1 MSSTSGDLEAIR
13 DNAATDA
20 KTVVPVSSQSSR
32 HGRYRMALL
41 ACSALIAPLA
51 LGPAIQAAAAD
62 TIGNDG
68 GNGGNGSGT
77 RAGSFGMPAVNAA
90 GGNGGGGGQSGNGQ
104 PSGGNGGNGGADGG
118 FGGGGGGVSDN
129 GGGGGRGYN
138 GAGGGGGG
146 GGGGAGLVV
155 NSGIVN
161 VNQNSYG
168 GKGGKG
174 GYAGV
179 QIGGTSIGGGGG
191 GGGGG
196 SGILVGGTSGSTTVT
211 VGAGVFVRGG
221 FGGDGT
227 EGHTNGGPGG
237 ALRASDMGA
246 GGNGG
251 HGISVTD
258 PNGATII
265 VNGDVSGLDG
275 GAGGGWA
282 GARAPSGAAGVGIRG
297 QNLNITIGTAGAI
310 RRSQNGQDAIYITGG
325 TNRVTSLG
333 TAPNQGTVQGAI
345 HLGAG
350 VTTIAGNYSGG
361 VRPTWILVDGGAEMK
376 VEGSTAANDAK
387 AIHDLQN
394 YGLVTLGASRWL
406 SLGAGTNYATIN
418 IGSAAKLET
427 TYAEFNNRG
436 TINVADQGIIDAGTA
451 FLNYAGA
458 VLNLNGTATVKAT
471 YGAVTNLGQFNVK
484 NGDVVSAGAFYN
496 DGGTLSLSGGSL
508 SGIDQLFNRT
518 GATVDIAAG
527 RKLSVATFAGTGGST
542 TGAGT
547 IEASTAFNL
556 EAGSYATKLTGT
568 AGLNKIGPGTVT
580 LTGTNTYTGGTDISG
595 GTLSVASDAS
605 LGNGVLSFNGGTLNA
620 TASFATGRDATLGA
634 SGGGLSADAGMTLT
648 YNGLLSGTGAL
659 SKSGA
664 GTVVLG
670 ATNTYAG
677 GTAVNAGTLRLG
689 AGGSL
694 LFGKDLSVAGG
705 ATFDLNGK
713 AQTIGRLTG
722 AGAVAL
728 GAGALTVGHGDVSST
743 FAGATSG
750 TGSLTK
756 VGSGML
762 TLTGANTHI
771 GGTTVSGGQLQIG
784 DGGTSGSLA
793 GNVALASGTALTFN
807 RSNTLTFADVIS
819 GGGRVTILGGGT
831 TILSGNNS
839 HSNGTEI
846 YSGTLQ
852 LGNGGTSGSVLG
864 AIDNYNGTVA
874 VNRSNTY
881 TLANSINGNGGFS
894 QRGTGKTILTG
905 ANTFSGGIAV
915 NAGTLSVRN
924 AGALGNGSSAIDVA
938 ANATLEIDGDTSIDT
953 RALRL
958 KGTGAN
964 GKGALHTVSGESS
977 AMAQATLSGTALV
990 LTEAGT
996 GFEFLGGVDG
1006 DGHRLTIDG
1015 SGRTGITGLSGA
1027 GSELVKAGSGKL
1039 LLRGPSTYTGGTYIG
1054 GGTVEVDGSGG
1065 LGTGTVAFGGA
1076 ATLRGTNGW
1085 LDNAFD
1091 LDAAATLDTDT
1102 SIVLNGAI
1110 SGAGSLVKTGSGD
1123 LVLNGVNSY
1132 SGGTTISA
1140 GRLTLGNG
1148 DPATLGSGAVVNN
1161 AMLVLNRDGDY
1172 TLANSFSGTGT
1183 MEKQGYGTLTLSGAN
1198 TMSGDTSLVGGTLQI
1213 GDGTSGGGI
1222 GSSSVVALNNSTL
1235 AFNRSSLVTFG
1246 GILSGTGGL
1255 TQKGSG
1261 TTVLSGE
1268 NIYAGTTKITAG
1280 TLQVGDG
1287 ATSGKLG
1294 SGSVENAGTL
1304 AFNRSDIVTVANA
1317 ISGAG
1322 TFDQAGTGTTILTG
1336 TSSYTGATRV
1346 SAGKLVVNGSIA
1358 SSSSVTVDAG
1368 ATIGGS
1374 GTIATTIVNGT
1385 LSAGNS
1391 PGTLTVDGD
1400 LTLNSGSTS
1409 IFELGTSGVVGGP
1422 TNDLVIVNGDL
1433 TLGGTL
1439 ETPNAVTGYYRLFN
1453 VSGSVTGSFHTLPT
1467 DAIISTAVANQ
1478 VNLMIRNNDQL
1489 LQFWDGTDL
1498 AGNGTVDGGSG
1509 TWSAGNGN
1517 WTGAPGEATIN
1528 DGWRGEVGVFAGTA
1542 GTVTV
1547 TGSLAFQGLQFSTD
1561 GYELTGGILA
1571 LSGNPHGNEKAS
1583 FINTDNGVTATIGS
1597 MIADGDMTELDKLG
1611 LGTLIL
1617 TGDNTYTGKTTI
1629 SAGTLQLGNGG
1640 TSGSVA
1646 GDIVNNSVLAF
1657 NRSDDALVIS
1667 GYIGGTGRVEQN
1679 GTGTTT
1685 LTSANY
1691 YTGGTTISA
1700 GTLQIGNGGSIKGD
1714 VLNNSRLVFNNTEAN
1729 GEFAG
1734 DITGTGAMTL
1744 TGNSTVLMSGDISHS
1759 GGTTIDSG
1767 SVLQIGKSETSGTLS
1782 GKVSNSGTLAF
1793 DRSDDSSF
1801 DGDMSGSGDFK
1812 KYGAGK
1818 LTLSGDSSGFDGII
1832 YSLAGT
1838 LRLENSLAAGTGYI
1852 MMFGG
1857 GLDYGAG
1864 VDLANIMTLQQENTV
1879 LSVASGTAT
1888 HSGYILS
1895 GGGEPRA
1902 VEKTGAGALVVNA
1915 MQHGGPTTVSGGT
1928 LKAGNAD
1935 AFDMTG
1941 AMTVK
1946 ADATLDLDGY
1956 DQRIGSLAGAGSVT
1970 LGVARPL
1977 WGSPQEVTLTTGGN
1991 DASTTFSGSISGA
2004 GNLSKIGTG
2013 VFTLSGSNSY
2023 TGKTWLDGGTLKAG
2037 AANSFSSASA
2047 VEVAS
2052 GTELDLDGFDQ
2063 VIGSLAGAGTVS
2075 LGAGTLTAGGNN
2087 GSTEFS
2093 GIITGTGSLTKKGTG
2108 SFTLSGANTYTGA
2121 TKIDAGTLTA
2131 GAANTL
2137 ASSSAVSVGSGA
2149 TFDLDGHNQTI
2160 ASLAGAGNVKLG
2172 AGTLTS
2178 GNGDDTEFS
2187 GVMSGGGFTKQGSG
2201 KQTMSGESTYTG
2213 ATAVKAGELQ
2223 VNGKLGNTAVSV
2235 DSGATLSGSGTVSG
2249 SVTVSDGGHIA
2260 PGAGKGT
2267 LTVGSLNLSNG
2278 ANLDFELGAQ
2288 SDRIDVKGDLVLD
2301 GKLNVSGGN
2310 DFGAGVYRLIDYGG
2324 TLTDNGLV
2332 IGTVPGAFQ
2341 ASDLSIQTQVA
2352 KQINLINTGGTALAF
2367 WDGGASGNLN
2377 NGSVDGGDG
2386 TWSAQGGNWTRQDGA
2401 FNAPMAPQPGYAIF
2415 QGTAGTVTVDSSQ
2428 GRMSVTGMQFATS
2441 GYVLKGDAIG
2451 LHDTATTI
2459 RVGDGTVSSAGT
2471 VASIESELT
2480 GAGGLVKD
2488 DYGTLV
2494 LSGANSY
2501 TGGTTIKGGTLS
2513 ISSDGNL
2520 GGTSGGLTFIG
2531 GILTNTAAMTTE
2543 RDIELRLAGGTF
2555 DTQADLTAS
2564 GTISGQGKLTKTGS
2578 GTLTLT
2584 GTNTYAG
2591 GTKIGSGTLQIG
2603 NGATSGSITGDVA
2616 NSGTLAFN
2624 RSALLTF
2631 AGAISGSGAIKQIG
2645 SGKTVLTGTNGYTGG
2660 TTIAAGTL
2668 SGSATSFGS
2677 GAILNDAAFIID
2689 QSTDASFANAIN
2701 GTGSFTKS
2709 GNGALTLTG
2718 TSLLSGDTT
2727 VSTGKLSVN
2736 GSLAK
2741 SAVTVASGATLG
2753 GTGIIGKLTAQ
2764 SGSIVNTGSSIGT
2777 LSVTGDAS
2785 FAAGSTFQVDVD
2797 TTKSDRLSVAG
2808 KATLSG
2814 GTVQVLAGSGNYAPS
2829 TQYTILTAATG
2840 VLGQFASVT
2849 SNLAFLTPTLTYTS
2863 NAVGLSLDRNDIK
2876 FTDIAATR
2884 NQFAAGGAADKLGNK
2899 HAIYKAIVNL
2909 DKDAARKA
2917 FDALSGEVHASVGG
2931 MLVDDS
2937 RFLASA
2943 ANDRIRAAFGDIG
2956 TQAPPVM
2963 AYGLDGPEI
2972 AEATTERMAFW
2983 GQAYG
2988 SWGKTGSDGNAAAF
3002 GRSTGGFIGGLDAG
3016 IGDNLRIGA
3025 FAGYSNGSFDA
3036 DDRASSG
3043 DSSAYHAGVF
3053 AGGRWQAFGL
3063 RAGAAYSW
3071 TDIETSR
3078 TVAFANF
3085 KDRLTASYDAGIAQ
3099 VFGEASY
3106 RLQTGDAI
3114 VEPFAALAYINVRTD
3129 SFTEKG
3135 GQAALTANASTA
3147 ETTFT
3152 TLGVRASTDIAI
3164 RGMDATLRGMAGW
3177 RHAFGDVTPL
3187 SSVAFSG
3194 GSAFQIAGAP
3204 VAKDVAI
3211 VEAGLD
3217 LALSPDAK
3225 LGIAYTG
3232 QFGSGVVDQSFRA
3245 SLGVNF

>member
-1 MSSTSGDLEAIR
+1 M
-13 DNAATDA
+13 
-20 KTVVPVSSQSSR
+20 PSR
-32 HGRYRMALL
+32 HSIYRAALL
-41 ACSALIAPLA
+41 TCTALVAPLV
-51 LGPAIQAAAAD
+51 LVPATPASAQ
-62 TIGNDG
+62 TFGVDG
-68 GNGGNGSGT
+68 SNGGNGSAYIPGPPSQMERGGT
-77 RAGSFGMPAVNAA
+77 
-90 GGNGGGGGQSGNGQ
+90 GGGGGLSGNGQ
-104 PSGGNGGNGGADGG
+104 PSGGNGEDGRTSGRGGGAGG
-118 FGGGGGGVSDN
+118 AADSGGGGAGSVFI
-129 GGGGGRGYN
+129 

-146 GGGGAGLVV
+146 GGGGAGLKT
-155 NSGIVN
+155 SG
-161 VNQNSYG
+161 G
-168 GKGGKG
+168 GPITLTQDTRGSRGGD
-174 GYAGV
+174 
-179 QIGGTSIGGGGG
+179 GGGGRVFSGNTSLAG
-191 GGGGG
+191 GGGAGGGG
-196 SGILVGGTSGSTTVT
+196 SGVIIGGNSGTTTLT
-211 VGAGVFVRGG
+211 VGAGVFVYGG
-221 FGGDGT
+221 LGG
-227 EGHTNGGPGG
+227 NGGEARANG
-237 ALRASDMGA
+237 ATLQASDMGA
-246 GGNGG
+246 GGQGG

-265 VNGDVSGLDG
+265 VNGDVGGVNG
-275 GAGGGWA
+275 GAGA
-282 GARAPSGAAGVGIRG
+282 GSGATKAADGASGVGIRG

-310 RRSQNGQDAIYITGG
+310 RRTLSGQDAIYITGG
-325 TNRVTSLG
+325 TNSINSLG
-333 TAPNQGTVQGAI
+333 SAPNQGTVQGAI

-350 VTTIAGNYSGG
+350 VTTISGTYSYGT
-361 VRPTWILVDGGAEMK
+361 RPTWVLIDGGAEMK
-376 VEGSTAANDAK
+376 VQGASSANNARS
-387 AIHDLQN
+387 IYDLKN
-394 YGLVTLGASRWL
+394 YGLVTVDTGRSL
-406 SLGAGTNYATIN
+406 SLDMGTNFATMN
-418 IGSAAKLET
+418 VASGATLET
-427 TYAEFNNRG
+427 TNGGFVNNGTVNVADTGTVSAAGGWTNETGSTLNFNGRGTLSGGWGQVVNRG
-436 TINVADQGIIDAGTA
+436 TVN
-451 FLNYAGA
+451 
-458 VLNLNGTATVKAT
+458 VKA
-471 YGAVTNLGQFNVK
+471 
-484 NGDVVSAGAFYN
+484 GDVSASNVTFSNSGKLSLTGGNLTGIGALTNGSGGTIDISAGR
-496 DGGTLSLSGGSL
+496 TLSL
-508 SGIDQLFNRT
+508 
-518 GATVDIAAG
+518 AT
-527 RKLSVATFAGTGGST
+527 LTSTGGDA
-542 TGAGT
+542 TGAGI

-556 EAGSYATKLTGT
+556 EAGSYATNLTGT
-568 AGLNKIGPGTVT
+568 AALNKTGPGTVT
-580 LTGTNTYTGGTDISG
+580 LTGTNAYTGGTNISG

-605 LGNGVLSFNGGTLNA
+605 LGNGTLSFSGGTLNA
-620 TASFATGRDATLGA
+620 TASFTTGRDATLGA

-648 YNGLLSGTGAL
+648 YNGLLSGAGAL

-670 ATNTYAG
+670 AANTYAG

-689 AGGSL
+689 TGGGL

-722 AGAVAL
+722 GGAVTL
-728 GAGALTVGHGDVSST
+728 GEGSLTVGQGDVSST
-743 FAGATSG
+743 FAGATAG

-762 TLTGANTHI
+762 TLTGANTHS
-771 GGTTVSGGQLQIG
+771 GGTTVSGGQVQIG
-784 DGGTSGSLA
+784 DGGTSGSLD
-793 GNVALASGTALTFN
+793 GNVALASGTTLSFN
-807 RSNTLTFADVIS
+807 RTGTLTFGGVIS
-819 GGGRVTILGGGT
+819 GGGTVTMLGGGT
-831 TILSGNNS
+831 TSLTADNTYA
-839 HSNGTEI
+839 NGTEI
-846 YSGTLQ
+846 YAGTLQ

-864 AIDNYNGTVA
+864 TINNYNGTLA
-874 VNRSNTY
+874 VNRSDTY
-881 TLANSINGNGGFS
+881 TLANNINGNGGFS
-894 QRGTGKTILTG
+894 QNGAGKTILTG

-924 AGALGNGSSAIDVA
+924 PGSLGSGSSAIDVA
-938 ANATLEIDGDTSIDT
+938 ANATLEIDGDMSIDT

-958 KGTGAN
+958 KGSGAN

-977 AMAQATLSGTALV
+977 AMAQASLSGSALV
-990 LTEAGT
+990 LTEADT

-1006 DGHRLTIDG
+1006 DGHRLTID
-1015 SGRTGITGLSGA
+1015 SRGRTGITGLSGA
-1027 GSELVKAGSGKL
+1027 GTELVKTGSGRL
-1039 LLRGPSTYTGGTYIG
+1039 VLSGPSTYTGGTYIG
-1054 GGTVEVDGSGG
+1054 GGTVEVDGAGG
-1065 LGTGTVAFGGA
+1065 LGTGTVTFGGA

-1085 LDNAFD
+1085 LNNAFD

-1102 SIVLNGAI
+1102 SMVLNGAI
-1110 SGAGSLVKTGSGD
+1110 SGSGSLVKTGSGD

-1148 DPATLGSGAVVNN
+1148 APATLGSGAVVNN

-1172 TLANSFSGTGT
+1172 TLGNSFSGTGT

-1198 TMSGDTSLVGGTLQI
+1198 TMSGDISLVGGTLQI

-1222 GSSSVVALNNSTL
+1222 GSSSVEALNDSAL
-1235 AFNRSSLVTFG
+1235 AFNRSNQVTFG

-1255 TQKGSG
+1255 AQKGSG

-1268 NIYAGTTKITAG
+1268 NSYAGTTKITAG

-1304 AFNRSDIVTVANA
+1304 SFNRSDIVTIANG

-1322 TFDQAGTGTTILTG
+1322 TFEQAGTGTTILTG
-1336 TSSYTGATRV
+1336 TSSYTGATKV

-1374 GTIATTIVNGT
+1374 GTIATTVVNGT
-1385 LSAGNS
+1385 LTAGNS
-1391 PGTLTVDGD
+1391 PGTLTVDGN

-1467 DAIISTAVANQ
+1467 DAVISTAVANQ

-1489 LQFWDGTDL
+1489 LQFWDGSDL

-1517 WTGAPGEATIN
+1517 WTGAPGAADLN

-1547 TGSLAFQGLQFSTD
+1547 TGSLAFQGLQFSTT
-1561 GYELTGGILA
+1561 GYQLTGGILA

-1597 MIADGDMTELDKLG
+1597 IIADGDMTELDKLG

-1629 SAGTLQLGNGG
+1629 SAGTLQLGDGG

-1646 GDIVNNSVLAF
+1646 GDIVNNGVLAF

-1691 YTGGTTISA
+1691 YTGGTTINA

-1734 DITGTGAMTL
+1734 DITGSGTVTL
-1744 TGNSTVLMSGDISHS
+1744 TGNSVVLMSGDISHS

-1782 GKVSNSGTLAF
+1782 GNVSNSGTLAF
-1793 DRSDDSSF
+1793 DRSDDSSY

-1812 KYGAGK
+1812 KYGEGK
-1818 LTLSGDSSGFDGII
+1818 LTLSGDSSGFDGIV

-1857 GLDYGAG
+1857 ALDYGAG
-1864 VDLANIMTLQQENTV
+1864 IDLANIMTLQQENTV

-1902 VEKTGAGALVVNA
+1902 VEKTGAGTLVVKT
-1915 MQHGGPTTVSGGT
+1915 MQHGGPTTVSEGT
-1928 LKAGNAD
+1928 LRAGNAG
-1935 AFDMTG
+1935 AFDITG
-1941 AMTVK
+1941 AMTIK

-1956 DQRIGSLAGAGSVT
+1956 DQQIGSLAGAGSVT

-1977 WGSPQEVTLTTGGN
+1977 WGSQQEVTLTTGAN
-1991 DASTTFSGSISGA
+1991 DASTTFSGAISGA

-2063 VIGSLAGAGTVS
+2063 VISSLAGAGTVS

-2093 GIITGTGSLTKKGTG
+2093 GVITGTGGLTKKGMG
-2108 SFTLSGANTYTGA
+2108 SFTLSGANTYTGI

-2131 GAANTL
+2131 GAVNTI
-2137 ASSSAVSVGSGA
+2137 ASGSAVSVGSGA

-2160 ASLAGAGNVKLG
+2160 ASLVGAGNVKLG

-2178 GNGDDTEFS
+2178 GNGNDTEFS
-2187 GVMSGGGFTKQGSG
+2187 GVMSGSGSFTKQGSG
-2201 KQTMSGESTYTG
+2201 KQTMSGESTYTA

-2267 LTVGSLNLSNG
+2267 LTVGSLNLSNA

-2341 ASDLSIQTQVA
+2341 TSDLTIQTQVA

-2377 NGSVDGGDG
+2377 NGAIDGGDG
-2386 TWSAQGGNWTRQDGA
+2386 IWSAGAGNWTRQDGA

-2415 QGTAGTVTVDSSQ
+2415 QGTAGTLTVDSSQ
-2428 GRMSVTGMQFATS
+2428 GAISVTGMQFATS
-2441 GYVLKGDAIG
+2441 GYIVKGDAVG
-2451 LHDTATTI
+2451 LHDAATTI
-2459 RVGDGTVSSAGT
+2459 RVGDGTTSSAGT
-2471 VASIESELT
+2471 VATIESELT

-2501 TGGTTIKGGTLS
+2501 TGGTVIKGGTLS

-2520 GGTSGGLTFIG
+2520 GAASGRLTFIG
-2531 GILTNTAAMTTE
+2531 GILTNTAGMTTA

-2555 DTQADLTAS
+2555 DTQANLTAS
-2564 GTISGQGKLTKTGS
+2564 SVISGQGKLTKTGS
-2578 GTLTLT
+2578 ETLTLT

-2591 GTKIGSGTLQIG
+2591 GTKISAGTLQIG
-2603 NGATSGSITGDVA
+2603 NGGTSGSIIGDVA

-2624 RSALLTF
+2624 RSDLLTF
-2631 AGAISGSGAIKQIG
+2631 GGAISGSGSVKQAG
-2645 SGKTVLTGTNGYTGG
+2645 SGKTVLTGANSYAGG
-2660 TTIAAGTL
+2660 TTISAGTL

-2689 QSTDASFANAIN
+2689 QATDAGFANAIN
-2701 GTGSFTKS
+2701 GTGSFTKV
-2709 GNGALTLTG
+2709 GAGALTLTG

-2727 VSTGKLSVN
+2727 VSAGKLSVN

-2777 LSVTGDAS
+2777 LSVAGDAS
-2785 FAAGSTFQVDVD
+2785 FAAGSTFQLDAD
-2797 TTKSDRLSVAG
+2797 TTGKSDRLSVGG

-2884 NQFAAGGAADKLGNK
+2884 NQFAAAGAADKLGNK

-2909 DKDAARKA
+2909 DKDTARKA

-2956 TQAPPVM
+2956 TQALPVM
-2963 AYGLDGPEI
+2963 AYGPDGPEI

-2988 SWGKTGSDGNAAAF
+2988 SWGRTGSDGNAAAF
-3002 GRSTGGFIGGLDAG
+3002 GRTTGGFIGGLDAG
-3016 IGDNLRIGA
+3016 IGDNLRIGT

-3078 TVAFANF
+3078 TVPFANF
-3085 KDRLTASYDAGIAQ
+3085 KDRLTASYDAGTTQ

-3135 GQAALTANASTA
+3135 GQAALTANASTT

-3187 SSVAFSG
+3187 TSVAFSG
-3194 GSAFQIAGAP
+3194 GAAFQIAGAP

-3217 LALSPDAK
+3217 LALTPDAK
-3225 LGIAYTG
+3225 LGVAYTG

-3245 SLGVNF
+3245 NLGVSF

>member
-1 MSSTSGDLEAIR
+1 MNVASGATLETT
-13 DNAATDA
+13 NGGFVNNG
-20 KTVVPVSSQSSR
+20 TVNV
-32 HGRYRMALL
+32 
-41 ACSALIAPLA
+41 
-51 LGPAIQAAAAD
+51 AD
-62 TIGNDG
+62 T
-68 GNGGNGSGT
+68 GT
-77 RAGSFGMPAVNAA
+77 VSAA
-90 GGNGGGGGQSGNGQ
+90 GGWTNETGATLNFNGRGTL
-104 PSGGNGGNGGADGG
+104 SGGWG
-118 FGGGGGGVSDN
+118 
-129 GGGGGRGYN
+129 
-138 GAGGGGGG
+138 
-146 GGGGAGLVV
+146 
-155 NSGIVN
+155 
-161 VNQNSYG
+161 Q
-168 GKGGKG
+168 
-174 GYAGV
+174 
-179 QIGGTSIGGGGG
+179 
-191 GGGGG
+191 
-196 SGILVGGTSGSTTVT
+196 
-211 VGAGVFVRGG
+211 FV
-221 FGGDGT
+221 
-227 EGHTNGGPGG
+227 
-237 ALRASDMGA
+237 
-246 GGNGG
+246 
-251 HGISVTD
+251 
-258 PNGATII
+258 
-265 VNGDVSGLDG
+265 
-275 GAGGGWA
+275 
-282 GARAPSGAAGVGIRG
+282 
-297 QNLNITIGTAGAI
+297 
-310 RRSQNGQDAIYITGG
+310 
-325 TNRVTSLG
+325 
-333 TAPNQGTVQGAI
+333 
-345 HLGAG
+345 
-350 VTTIAGNYSGG
+350 
-361 VRPTWILVDGGAEMK
+361 
-376 VEGSTAANDAK
+376 
-387 AIHDLQN
+387 
-394 YGLVTLGASRWL
+394 
-406 SLGAGTNYATIN
+406 
-418 IGSAAKLET
+418 
-427 TYAEFNNRG
+427 NRG
-436 TINVADQGIIDAGTA
+436 TV
-451 FLNYAGA
+451 
-458 VLNLNGTATVKAT
+458 
-471 YGAVTNLGQFNVK
+471 NVK
-484 NGDVVSAGAFYN
+484 NGDVTASNVTFN
-496 DGGTLSLSGGSL
+496 NNGTLSLTGGNL
-508 SGIDQLFNRT
+508 TGIGELTN
-518 GATVDIAAG
+518 
-527 RKLSVATFAGTGGST
+527 GTGGSIDIGAGRT
-542 TGAGT
+542 LSLATLTSTGGSATGAGT
-547 IEASTAFNL
+547 IEASTAFNFN
-556 EAGSYATKLTGT
+556 AGSYATKLTGT
-568 AGLNKIGPGTVT
+568 AVLNKIGSGTVT
-580 LTGTNTYTGGTDISG
+580 LTGTNTYTGGTNLSG
-595 GTLSVASDAS
+595 GMLSVASDAS
-605 LGNGVLSFNGGTLNA
+605 LGNGALSFSGGTLNA

-648 YNGLLSGTGAL
+648 YNGLLSGAGAL
-659 SKSGA
+659 STSGA

-670 ATNTYAG
+670 AANTYAG

-694 LFGKDLSVAGG
+694 LFGKDLSVAGN

-722 AGAVAL
+722 TGTVAL
-728 GAGALTVGHGDVSST
+728 GAGALTIGQGDVSST
-743 FAGATSG
+743 FAGGTSG

-762 TLTGANTHI
+762 TLTGSNTHS

-784 DGGTSGSLA
+784 DGGTSGSLD
-793 GNVALASGTALTFN
+793 GNVALASGTTLSFNRTGALTFGG
-807 RSNTLTFADVIS
+807 VIS
-819 GGGRVTILGGGT
+819 GGGTVTMLGGGT
-831 TILSGNNS
+831 TTLTADNTYT
-839 HSNGTEI
+839 NGTEI
-846 YSGTLQ
+846 YAGTLQ

-864 AIDNYNGTVA
+864 TINNYNGTVA
-874 VNRSNTY
+874 VNRSDTY
-881 TLANSINGNGGFS
+881 TLANNINGNGGFS

-905 ANTFSGGIAV
+905 ANTFSGGISV

-938 ANATLEIDGDTSIDT
+938 ANATLEIDGEMSIDT

-958 KGTGAN
+958 NGTGAN

-977 AMAQATLSGTALV
+977 AMAQAVLSGTALV

-1015 SGRTGITGLSGA
+1015 SGQTGITGLSGA
-1027 GSELVKAGSGKL
+1027 GTELVKAGSGKL

-1054 GGTVEVDGSGG
+1054 GGTVEVDGAGG
-1065 LGTGTVAFGGA
+1065 LGSGTVAFGGA
-1076 ATLRGTNGW
+1076 ATLRGTNAW

-1091 LDAAATLDTDT
+1091 LDAAATLETDN
-1102 SIVLNGAI
+1102 SMVLNGAI
-1110 SGAGSLVKTGSGD
+1110 SGSGSLVKTGSGD

-1148 DPATLGSGAVVNN
+1148 DPATLGSGAVINN

-1198 TMSGDTSLVGGTLQI
+1198 TMSGTTSLFGGTLQI
-1213 GDGTSGGGI
+1213 GDGTAGGGI
-1222 GSSSVVALNNSTL
+1222 GSSSVIALNDSTL
-1235 AFNRSSLVTFG
+1235 AFNRSNQVTFG
-1246 GILSGTGGL
+1246 GVLSGTGGL

-1268 NIYAGTTKITAG
+1268 NSYAGTTKITAG
-1280 TLQVGDG
+1280 KLQVGDG

-1294 SGSVENAGTL
+1294 SGSVENGGTL
-1304 AFNRSDIVTVANA
+1304 TFNRSDLVTVDNA
-1317 ISGAG
+1317 ISGTG
-1322 TFDQAGTGTTILTG
+1322 TFEQAGTGTTILTG
-1336 TSSYTGATRV
+1336 TSSYTGATTV
-1346 SAGKLVVNGSIA
+1346 SAGKLLVNGSIA
-1358 SSSSVTVDAG
+1358 ASSSVTVDAG

-1374 GTIATTIVNGT
+1374 GTIATTVVNGT

-1391 PGTLTVDGD
+1391 PGTLTVDGN

-1439 ETPNAVTGYYRLFN
+1439 ETPDAVTGYYRLFN

-1467 DAIISTAVANQ
+1467 DAFISTSVANQ
-1478 VNLMIRNNDQL
+1478 VNLILRNNDQL
-1489 LQFWDGTDL
+1489 LQFWDGSDL

-1509 TWSAGNGN
+1509 TWSASNGN

-1547 TGSLAFQGLQFSTD
+1547 DGTLAFQGLQFTTD
-1561 GYELTGGILA
+1561 GYQLTGGILA
-1571 LSGNPHGNEKAS
+1571 LSGNPFGNEKAS
-1583 FINTDNGVTATIGS
+1583 FINTDSGVTATIAS
-1597 MIADGDMTELDKLG
+1597 IIADGNMTELDKLG

-1617 TGDNTYTGKTTI
+1617 TGDNTFTGKTTI
-1629 SAGTLQLGNGG
+1629 SAGTLQLGDGG

-1646 GDIVNNSVLAF
+1646 GDIINNSVLAF

-1667 GYIGGTGRVEQN
+1667 GYIGGTGRLEQN
-1679 GTGTTT
+1679 GSGTTT
-1685 LTSANY
+1685 LTGANY
-1691 YTGGTTISA
+1691 YTGGTTINA

-1714 VLNNSRLVFNNTEAN
+1714 VLNNSKLVFNNTEAN
-1729 GEFAG
+1729 GEYAG
-1734 DITGTGAMTL
+1734 DITGTGTVTL
-1744 TGNSTVLMSGDISHS
+1744 TGNSVVLMSGDISHS

-1767 SVLQIGKSETSGTLS
+1767 SVLQIGKSETTGTLS
-1782 GKVSNSGTLAF
+1782 GNVSNSGTLAF

-1801 DGDMSGSGDFK
+1801 DGDISGSGDFK

-1818 LTLSGDSSGFDGII
+1818 LTLSGDSSGYDGIV

-1857 GLDYGAG
+1857 ALDYGAD
-1864 VDLANIMTLQQENTV
+1864 VDLANIMTLQQDNTV

-1888 HSGYILS
+1888 HSGFILS
-1895 GGGEPRA
+1895 GGGVPRA
-1902 VEKTGAGALVVNA
+1902 VEKTGDGTLVVKA
-1915 MQHGGPTTVSGGT
+1915 MQHGGPTTVSEGT
-1928 LKAGNAD
+1928 LKAGNAN

-1956 DQRIGSLAGAGSVT
+1956 DQQIGSLAGAGSVT

-1991 DASTTFSGSISGA
+1991 DASTIFSGSISGA
-2004 GNLSKIGTG
+2004 GNLSKVGSGI
-2013 VFTLSGSNSY
+2013 FTLSGTNSY

-2037 AANSFSSASA
+2037 ATNSFSSASA

-2063 VIGSLAGAGTVS
+2063 VIGSLAGAGTVA
-2075 LGAGTLTAGGNN
+2075 LGAGTLTTGGNN
-2087 GSTEFS
+2087 DWTDFS
-2093 GIITGTGSLTKKGTG
+2093 GIINGTGGLTKKGSGT
-2108 SFTLSGANTYTGA
+2108 FTLSGANTYSGA
-2121 TKIDAGTLTA
+2121 TRIDAGTLKA
-2131 GAANTL
+2131 GAANTI
-2137 ASSSAVSVGSGA
+2137 AAASAVSVGSGA

-2178 GNGDDTEFS
+2178 GDGNDTEFS
-2187 GVMSGGGFTKQGSG
+2187 GIMSGTGGLNKQGTG
-2201 KQTMSGESTYTG
+2201 KLTMSGDNTHTG
-2213 ATAVKAGELQ
+2213 ATSVKAGELQ
-2223 VNGKLGNTAVSV
+2223 VNGKLGDTAVTV
-2235 DSGATLSGSGTVSG
+2235 DSDATLSGSGTIAG

-2267 LTVGSLNLSNG
+2267 LTVGSLSLSDD

-2288 SDRIDVKGDLVLD
+2288 SDRIDVDGDLILD

-2310 DFGAGVYRLIDYGG
+2310 DFGAGVYRLINYGG

-2341 ASDLSIQTQVA
+2341 ASDLTIQTQVA

-2377 NGSVDGGDG
+2377 NGTVDGGDG
-2386 TWSAQGGNWTRQDGA
+2386 TWSAASGNWTRQDGA

-2415 QGTAGTVTVDSSQ
+2415 QGTAGTVTVDGSQ
-2428 GRMSVTGMQFATS
+2428 GAISVTGMQFAS
-2441 GYVLKGDAIG
+2441 GYVIKGDAIG
-2451 LHDTATTI
+2451 LHDAATTI
-2459 RVGDGTVSSAGT
+2459 RVGDGTASSAGT
-2471 VASIESELT
+2471 IATIESELT
-2480 GAGGLVKD
+2480 GSGGLVKD

-2494 LSGANSY
+2494 LSAANSY
-2501 TGGTTIKGGTLS
+2501 TGGTVIKGGTLS

-2520 GGTSGGLTFIG
+2520 GAASGGLTFVG
-2531 GILTNTAAMTTE
+2531 GILTNTAAMTTA

-2555 DTQADLTAS
+2555 DTRADLTAS

-2578 GTLTLT
+2578 ETLTLT
-2584 GTNTYAG
+2584 GTNSYAG
-2591 GTKIGSGTLQIG
+2591 GTKISAGTLQIG
-2603 NGATSGSITGDVA
+2603 IGGTAGSIIGNVENNA
-2616 NSGTLAFN
+2616 VLAFN
-2624 RSALLTF
+2624 RSDLLTF
-2631 AGAISGSGAIKQIG
+2631 AGAISGSGAVKQIG
-2645 SGKTVLTGTNGYTGG
+2645 SGKTVLTGTNSYTGG
-2660 TTIAAGTL
+2660 TTISAGTL

-2689 QSTDASFANAIN
+2689 QATDASFANAIN

-2709 GNGALTLTG
+2709 GAGALTLTA

-2727 VSTGKLSVN
+2727 VSAGKLSVN

-2741 SAVTVASGATLG
+2741 SAVTVASGAVLG

-2764 SGSIVNTGSSIGT
+2764 SGSTVNAGSSIGT

-2785 FAAGSTFQVDVD
+2785 FATGSTFQVDVD

-2884 NQFAAGGAADKLGNK
+2884 NQFAAGGAADRLGNK

-2931 MLVDDS
+2931 MLVEDS

-2956 TQAPPVM
+2956 TAAALPVM
-2963 AYGLDGPEI
+2963 AYGPDGPVI

-3002 GRSTGGFIGGLDAG
+3002 SRTTGGFIGGLDAG
-3016 IGDNLRIGA
+3016 IGDSVRIGA
-3025 FAGYSNGSFDA
+3025 FAGYSNGSFNA
-3036 DDRASSG
+3036 HDRASSG

-3053 AGGRWQAFGL
+3053 AGGQWEAFSL

-3085 KDRLTASYDAGIAQ
+3085 NDKLTASYDAGTTQ

-3106 RLQTGDAI
+3106 RLQQGDAI
-3114 VEPFAALAYINVRTD
+3114 VEPFAALAYINVKTD
-3129 SFTEKG
+3129 GFTEKG
-3135 GQAALTANASTA
+3135 GQAALTASTSTT
-3147 ETTFT
+3147 ETTFA
-3152 TLGVRASTDIAI
+3152 TLGVRASTEIAI
-3164 RGMDATLRGMAGW
+3164 RGMDAKLHGMVGW
-3177 RHAFGDVTPL
+3177 RHTFGDVTPL
-3187 SSVAFSG
+3187 ASVAFKSG
-3194 GSAFQIAGAP
+3194 GAFTVAGAP
-3204 VAKDVAI
+3204 IAKDTAI

-3217 LALSPDAK
+3217 LTLTPDAT
-3225 LGIAYTG
+3225 LGVTYAG
-3232 QFGSGVVDQSFRA
+3232 QFGSGAVDQSFRA
-3245 SLGVNF
+3245 NLGVSF

>member
-1 MSSTSGDLEAIR
+1 MSSIRSRNEAAQHDHATR
-13 DNAATDA
+13 DRSA
-20 KTVVPVSSQSSR
+20 PSLY
-32 HGRYRMALL
+32 GIYRAALL
-41 ACSALIAPLA
+41 TCTALVAPLVMPA
-51 LGPAIQAAAAD
+51 AVGPAVAQTTGA
-62 TIGNDG
+62 DG

-77 RAGSFGMPAVNAA
+77 RAGGTGMGAVLAA

-104 PSGGNGGNGGADGG
+104 PSGTNGGNGGTNG
-118 FGGGGGGVSDN
+118 FGGGGGGAADSGA
-129 GGGGGRGYN
+129 GGGAGYN

-146 GGGGAGLVV
+146 GGGGAGLVI
-155 NSGIVN
+155 NSGN
-161 VNQNSYG
+161 VTVSQNSTG

-174 GYAGV
+174 GYGGV
-179 QIGGTSIGGGGG
+179 QIGGVSIAGGGG

-196 SGILVGGTSGSTTVT
+196 SGIMIGGSSGSTTVT

-221 FGGDGT
+221 LGG
-227 EGHTNGGPGG
+227 EGEAGNSNGNPGG
-237 ALRASDMGA
+237 TLYPRDHGV
-246 GGNGG
+246 GGSGG

-265 VNGDVSGLDG
+265 VNGDVTGVEG
-275 GAGGGWA
+275 AAGGGWN
-282 GARAPSGAAGVGIRG
+282 GNRAASGASGVGIRG

-310 RRSQNGQDAIYITGG
+310 RRTLSGQDAILITGG
-325 TNRVTSLG
+325 TNSINSLG
-333 TAPNQGTVQGAI
+333 SAPNQGTVQGAI

-350 VTTIAGNYSGG
+350 VTTISGTYSYGT
-361 VRPTWILVDGGAEMK
+361 RPTWVLIDGGAEMK
-376 VEGSTAANDAK
+376 VQGASAANNARS
-387 AIHDLQN
+387 IYDLKN
-394 YGLVTLGASRWL
+394 YGLVTVDTGRSL
-406 SLGAGTNYATIN
+406 SLDMGTNFATMN
-418 IGSAAKLET
+418 IASGATLET
-427 TYAEFNNRG
+427 TNGGFVNNG
-436 TINVADQGIIDAGTA
+436 TVNVADTGTVSAAGGWTNETGST
-451 FLNYAGA
+451 LNF
-458 VLNLNGTATVKAT
+458 NGRGTLSGGWGQFVNHGTVNVKA
-471 YGAVTNLGQFNVK
+471 
-484 NGDVVSAGAFYN
+484 GDVTASNVTFDN
-496 DGGTLSLSGGSL
+496 TGGRLSLSGGNLTGIGELTNGAGGTIDISTGRTLSL
-508 SGIDQLFNRT
+508 
-518 GATVDIAAG
+518 AT
-527 RKLSVATFAGTGGST
+527 LTSTGGNA
-542 TGAGT
+542 TGTGT
-547 IEASTAFNL
+547 IEASTAFNFN
-556 EAGSYATKLTGT
+556 AGSYATKLTGT
-568 AGLNKIGPGTVT
+568 AVLNKIGSGTVT
-580 LTGTNTYTGGTDISG
+580 LTGTNTYTGGTNLSG

-605 LGNGVLSFNGGTLNA
+605 LGNGALSFTGGTLNA

-648 YNGLLSGTGAL
+648 YNGLLSGAGAL
-659 SKSGA
+659 SKSGD

-670 ATNTYAG
+670 AANTYAG

-689 AGGSL
+689 TGGSL
-694 LFGKDLSVAGG
+694 LFGKDLSVASG

-722 AGAVAL
+722 TGAVAL
-728 GAGALTVGHGDVSST
+728 GTGTLTVGEGGVTST

-750 TGSLTK
+750 SGSLVKTSI
-756 VGSGML
+756 GQL
-762 TLTGANTHI
+762 TLAGANTHT
-771 GGTTVSGGQLQIG
+771 GGTIVSGGELRIG
-784 DGGTSGSLA
+784 DGGSTGSLA
-793 GNVALASGTALTFN
+793 GNIELADFTTLTFN
-807 RSNTLTFADVIS
+807 RAGTLTIDGVIS
-819 GGGRVTILGGGT
+819 GTGTVAQAGSGT
-831 TILSGNNS
+831 TILTADNTFT
-839 HSNGTEI
+839 GTTVI
-846 YSGTLQ
+846 GVGTLQ

-864 AIDNYNGTVA
+864 SIQNNGTLA
-874 VNRSNTY
+874 VNRSDTFE
-881 TLANSINGNGGFS
+881 LANSISGNGGFS
-894 QRGTGKTILTG
+894 QNGTGKTILTG
-905 ANTFSGGIAV
+905 LNSFLGGIAV

-924 AGALGNGSSAIDVA
+924 ASSLGGGSNAIDVA
-938 ANATLEIDGDTSIDT
+938 ANATLEIDGAISINT
-953 RALRL
+953 RTLRL
-958 KGTGAN
+958 NGLGAN
-964 GKGALHTVSGESS
+964 GKGALHVVSGASG
-977 AMAQATLSGTALV
+977 ANARAALSGTALV
-990 LTEAGT
+990 LAEADT
-996 GFEFLGGVDG
+996 DFMFYGGVDG
-1006 DGHRLTIDG
+1006 NGHRLTVNG
-1015 SGRTGITGLSGA
+1015 SGRTGIWGLSGA
-1027 GSELVKAGSGKL
+1027 GTGLVKTGSGRL
-1039 LLRGPSTYTGGTYIG
+1039 LMRGPSTYTGGTYID
-1054 GGTVEVDGSGG
+1054 GGTLEVDGSGG
-1065 LGTGTVAFGGA
+1065 LGTGTVTFGSA
-1076 ATLRGTNGW
+1076 ATLHGANAW
-1085 LDNAFD
+1085 LENDFD
-1091 LDAAATLDTDT
+1091 LDATATLDTDT
-1102 SIVLNGAI
+1102 YLLLNGAI
-1110 SGAGSLVKTGSGD
+1110 SGSGSLVKTGSGELTLD
-1123 LVLNGVNSY
+1123 GVNSY
-1132 SGGTTISA
+1132 TGGTTISA
-1140 GRLTLGNG
+1140 GKLVLGNG
-1148 DPATLGSGAVVNN
+1148 AAATLGSGAIIND
-1161 AMLVLNRDGDY
+1161 AQLVLNRSGDY
-1172 TLANSFSGTGT
+1172 TLGNALSGTGT
-1183 MEKQGYGTLTLSGAN
+1183 LEKRGTGTVTLSGAN
-1198 TMSGDTSLVGGTLQI
+1198 TLSGTTTLVGGTLQI

-1222 GSSSVVALNNSTL
+1222 GSGSVVAQSGTTL
-1235 AFNRSSLVTFG
+1235 AFNRSNQVTFAG
-1246 GILSGTGGL
+1246 VLSGDGGL

-1268 NIYAGTTKITAG
+1268 NSYAGTTKITGG

-1294 SGSVENAGTL
+1294 SGSVQNAGTL
-1304 AFNRSDIVTVANA
+1304 SFNRSDIVTVANA

-1322 TFDQAGTGTTILTG
+1322 TFEQAGTGTTILTG
-1336 TSSYTGATRV
+1336 TSSYTGITKV

-1358 SSSSVTVDAG
+1358 ASSSVTVDAG

-1374 GTIATTIVNGT
+1374 GTIADTTIYGT

-1400 LTLNSGSTS
+1400 LTLDGGSTS
-1409 IFELGTSGVVGGP
+1409 IFELGTPGVVGGP
-1422 TNDLVIVNGDL
+1422 TNDLVVVNGNL

-1439 ETPNAVTGYYRLFN
+1439 ETPDAVTGYYRLFN

-1467 DAIISTAVANQ
+1467 DAFISTAVANQ
-1478 VNLMIRNNDQL
+1478 VNLLIRNNNQL
-1489 LQFWDGTDL
+1489 LQFWDGSDTS
-1498 AGNGTVDGGSG
+1498 GNGTVDGGTG
-1509 TWSAGNGN
+1509 TWNASNGN

-1528 DGWRGEVGVFAGTA
+1528 EGWRGEVGVFAGTA
-1542 GTVTV
+1542 GTVNAYGT
-1547 TGSLAFQGLQFSTD
+1547 LAFQGLQFSTD
-1561 GYELTGGILA
+1561 GYQLVGGILA
-1571 LSGNPHGNEKAS
+1571 LSGNPYGNEKAS

-1597 MIADGDMTELDKLG
+1597 AIADGDMTELDKLG

-1617 TGDNTYTGKTTI
+1617 TGENTYTGKTTI
-1629 SAGTLQLGNGG
+1629 SSGILQLGDGG

-1646 GDIVNNSVLAF
+1646 GDIVNNSVLTF

-1685 LTSANY
+1685 LTGANY
-1691 YTGGTTISA
+1691 YTGGTTINA
-1700 GTLQIGNGGSIKGD
+1700 GTLQIANGGSIKGD
-1714 VLNNSRLVFNNTEAN
+1714 VLNNSKLVFNNTEAN

-1734 DITGTGAMTL
+1734 DITGTGTLTL
-1744 TGNSTVLMSGDISHS
+1744 TGNSVVLMSGDISHS

-1782 GKVSNSGTLAF
+1782 GNVSNSGTLAF

-1818 LTLSGDSSGFDGII
+1818 LTLSGDSSGYDGIV

-1838 LRLENSLAAGTGYI
+1838 LRIENSLAAGTGYI

-1857 GLDYGAG
+1857 ALDYGAD
-1864 VDLANIMTLQQENTV
+1864 VDLANIMTLQQDNTV

-1888 HSGYILS
+1888 QSGVILA
-1895 GGGEPRA
+1895 GGGVPRA
-1902 VEKTGAGALVVNA
+1902 MEKTGSGTLVVKG
-1915 MQHGGPTTVSGGT
+1915 MQHGIETTVSAGT
-1928 LKAGNAD
+1928 LKAGNTD
-1935 AFDMTG
+1935 AFDMNG

-1956 DQRIGSLAGAGSVT
+1956 DQRIGSLAGAGSVM

-1991 DASTTFSGSISGA
+1991 DTSTIFSGSISGA
-2004 GNLSKIGTG
+2004 GNLSKVGSG
-2013 VFTLSGSNSY
+2013 VFTLSGINSY

-2037 AANSFSSASA
+2037 AVNSFSSASA

-2063 VIGSLAGAGTVS
+2063 VIGSLAGAGKVS
-2075 LGAGTLTAGGNN
+2075 LGAGTLTTGGNN
-2087 GSTEFS
+2087 DWTEFS
-2093 GIITGTGSLTKKGTG
+2093 GIINGSGGLTKKGTG
-2108 SFTLSGANTYTGA
+2108 TFTLSGSNTYTGA
-2121 TKIDAGTLTA
+2121 TRIDAGTLKA
-2131 GAANTL
+2131 GAANTI
-2137 ASSSAVSVGSGA
+2137 AAASAVSVAFGA
-2149 TFDLDGHNQTI
+2149 TFDLDGHSQTI

-2178 GNGDDTEFS
+2178 GNSDDTEFS
-2187 GVMSGGGFTKQGSG
+2187 GVMSGTGGLAKQGSG
-2201 KQTMSGESTYTG
+2201 KQTMSGDNTYTG
-2213 ATAVKAGELQ
+2213 TTSVTAGELQ
-2223 VNGKLGNTAVSV
+2223 VNGKLGNTAVTV
-2235 DSGATLSGSGTVSG
+2235 DSDATLSGSGTIAG

-2267 LTVGSLNLSNG
+2267 LTVGSLSLSNG

-2288 SDRIDVKGDLVLD
+2288 SDRIDVDGDLVLD

-2310 DFGAGVYRLIDYGG
+2310 DFGAGVYRLINYGG
-2324 TLTDNGLV
+2324 SLTDNGLV

-2341 ASDLSIQTQVA
+2341 ASDLTIQTQVA

-2367 WDGGASGNLN
+2367 WDGSASGNLN
-2377 NGSVDGGDG
+2377 NGTVDGGSG
-2386 TWSAQGGNWTRQDGA
+2386 TWSAAGGNWTRQDGA

-2415 QGTAGTVTVDSSQ
+2415 QGTAGTVTVDGSQ
-2428 GRMSVTGMQFATS
+2428 GAISVTGMQFATT
-2441 GYVLKGDAIG
+2441 GYVIKGDAIG
-2451 LHDTATTI
+2451 LHDAATTI

-2471 VASIESELT
+2471 TATIESELT
-2480 GAGGLVKD
+2480 GSGGLVKD

-2513 ISSDGNL
+2513 ISADTNL
-2520 GGTSGGLTFIG
+2520 GAASGGLTFIG
-2531 GILTNTAAMTTE
+2531 GILTNTAAMTTA

-2578 GTLTLT
+2578 ETLTLT
-2584 GTNTYAG
+2584 GTNSYAG
-2591 GTKIGSGTLQIG
+2591 GTKISAGTLQIG
-2603 NGATSGSITGDVA
+2603 SGGTAGSIVGNVENNA
-2616 NSGTLAFN
+2616 VLAFN
-2624 RSALLTF
+2624 RSDLLTF
-2631 AGAISGSGAIKQIG
+2631 AGAVSGSGSVKQIG
-2645 SGKTVLTGTNGYTGG
+2645 LGKTVLTGTNTYTGG
-2660 TTIAAGTL
+2660 TTISAGTL
-2668 SGSATSFGS
+2668 AGSATSFGS

-2689 QSTDASFANAIN
+2689 QATDASFANAIN

-2709 GNGALTLTG
+2709 GAGALTLTG
-2718 TSLLSGDTT
+2718 TSLLSGDTS
-2727 VSTGKLSVN
+2727 VSAGKLSVN

-2741 SAVTVASGATLG
+2741 SAVTVASGAVLG

-2764 SGSIVNTGSSIGT
+2764 SGSTVNAGSSIGT

-2917 FDALSGEVHASVGG
+2917 FDALTGEVHASVGG
-2931 MLVDDS
+2931 MLVEDG

-2956 TQAPPVM
+2956 TAAALPVM
-2963 AYGLDGPEI
+2963 AYGPGGPEI

-3002 GRSTGGFIGGLDAG
+3002 GRTTGGFIGGLDAG
-3016 IGDNLRIGA
+3016 FGDHLRVGA

-3053 AGGRWQAFGL
+3053 AGGQWEAFSL
-3063 RAGAAYSW
+3063 RTGAAYSW

-3078 TVAFANF
+3078 TVAFADF
-3085 KDRLTASYDAGIAQ
+3085 KDKLTASYDAGTTQ

-3114 VEPFAALAYINVRTD
+3114 VEPFAALAYINVKTD
-3129 SFTEKG
+3129 GFTEKG
-3135 GQAALTANASTA
+3135 GQAALTADASTT

-3164 RGMDATLRGMAGW
+3164 RGMDAKLHGMAGW

-3187 SSVAFSG
+3187 TSVAFSG
-3194 GSAFQIAGAP
+3194 GSAFTIAGAP

-3217 LALSPDAK
+3217 LALTPDSK
-3225 LGIAYTG
+3225 FGVAYTG

-3245 SLGVNF
+3245 NLGVSF

>member
-1 MSSTSGDLEAIR
+1 MGA
-13 DNAATDA
+13 
-20 KTVVPVSSQSSR
+20 V
-32 HGRYRMALL
+32 L
-41 ACSALIAPLA
+41 AS
-51 LGPAIQAAAAD
+51 
-62 TIGNDG
+62 
-68 GNGGNGSGT
+68 
-77 RAGSFGMPAVNAA
+77 
-90 GGNGGGGGQSGNGQ
+90 GGGGGAGGQSGNGQ
-104 PSGGNGGNGGADGG
+104 PSGTNGGNGGTNG
-118 FGGGGGGVSDN
+118 FGGGGGGAADSGA
-129 GGGGGRGYN
+129 GGGAGYN

-146 GGGGAGLVV
+146 GGGGAGLVI
-155 NSGIVN
+155 NSGN
-161 VNQNSYG
+161 VTVSQSSTG

-174 GYAGV
+174 GYGGV
-179 QIGGTSIGGGGG
+179 QIGGTSIAGGGG

-196 SGILVGGTSGSTTVT
+196 SGIVIGGTSGSTTVT

-221 FGGDGT
+221 LGG
-227 EGHTNGGPGG
+227 EGEAGNSNGGPGG
-237 ALRASDMGA
+237 TLYPRDH
-246 GGNGG
+246 GGGGSGG

-265 VNGDVSGLDG
+265 VNGDVSGVEG
-275 GAGGGWA
+275 AAGGGWN
-282 GARAPSGAAGVGIRG
+282 GNRAASGASGVGIRG

-310 RRSQNGQDAIYITGG
+310 RRTLSGQDAIYITGG
-325 TNRVTSLG
+325 TNSINSLG
-333 TAPNQGTVQGAI
+333 SAPNQGTVQGAI
-345 HLGAG
+345 HLDAG
-350 VTTIAGNYSGG
+350 VTTISGTYSYGT
-361 VRPTWILVDGGAEMK
+361 RPTWVLIDGGAEMK
-376 VEGSTAANDAK
+376 VQGASSANNARS
-387 AIHDLQN
+387 IYDLKN
-394 YGLVTLGASRWL
+394 YGLVTVDTGRSL
-406 SLGAGTNYATIN
+406 SLDMGTNFATMN
-418 IGSAAKLET
+418 IASGATLET
-427 TYAEFNNRG
+427 TNGGVLNNG
-436 TINVADQGIIDAGTA
+436 TINVADTGTVNAAGGWTNETGA
-451 FLNYAGA
+451 TLNF
-458 VLNLNGTATVKAT
+458 NGRGTLSGGWGQFVNRGTVNVKA
-471 YGAVTNLGQFNVK
+471 
-484 NGDVVSAGAFYN
+484 GDVTASNVTFSN
-496 DGGTLSLSGGSL
+496 NGTLSLTGGNLTGIGELTNGAGGTIDISGGRTLSL
-508 SGIDQLFNRT
+508 
-518 GATVDIAAG
+518 AT
-527 RKLSVATFAGTGGST
+527 LTSTGGNAA
-542 TGAGT
+542 GAGT
-547 IEASTAFNL
+547 IEASTAFNFN
-556 EAGSYATKLTGT
+556 AGSYATKLTGT
-568 AGLNKIGPGTVT
+568 AVLNKIGAGTVT
-580 LTGTNTYTGGTDISG
+580 LTGTNTYTGGTNISG

-605 LGNGVLSFNGGTLNA
+605 LGNGALSFSGGTLNA

-634 SGGGLSADAGMTLT
+634 SGAGLSADAGMTLT
-648 YNGLLSGTGAL
+648 YNGLLSGAGAL
-659 SKSGA
+659 STSGD

-670 ATNTYAG
+670 AANTYAG
-677 GTAVNAGTLRLG
+677 GTAVNAGTLRL
-689 AGGSL
+689 ATGGSL
-694 LFGKDLSVAGG
+694 LFGKDLSVAWG

-722 AGAVAL
+722 TGAVAL
-728 GAGALTVGHGDVSST
+728 GAGALTVGLGDVSST

-750 TGSLTK
+750 SGSLAK
-756 VGSGML
+756 VGSGLL
-762 TLTGANTHI
+762 TLTGANTHS

-784 DGGTSGSLA
+784 DGGASGSLA
-793 GNVALASGTALTFN
+793 GNVELASSTTLSFN
-807 RSNTLTFADVIS
+807 RAGTLTFGGVIS
-819 GGGRVTILGGGT
+819 GGGTVTMLGGGT
-831 TILSGNNS
+831 TILAADNTY
-839 HSNGTEI
+839 SNGTEI

-852 LGNGGTSGSVLG
+852 LGNGGTTGSVLG
-864 AIDNYNGTVA
+864 AISNYNGTLA
-874 VNRSNTY
+874 VNRSDTY
-881 TLANSINGNGGFS
+881 TLANSISGNGGFS
-894 QRGTGKTILTG
+894 QNGTGKTILTG
-905 ANTFSGGIAV
+905 TNSFLGGIAV
-915 NAGTLSVRN
+915 NAGTLNVGN
-924 AGALGNGSSAIDVA
+924 ASALGSGSSAIDVA
-938 ANATLEIDGDTSIDT
+938 ANATLEIDGEMSINT

-958 KGTGAN
+958 NGIGAN

-977 AMAQATLSGTALV
+977 AMTRASLSGTALV
-990 LTEAGT
+990 LTEADT
-996 GFEFLGGVDG
+996 GIVFFGGVDG
-1006 DGHRLTIDG
+1006 NGHRLTVNG
-1015 SGRTGITGLSGA
+1015 SGRTGIWGLSGA
-1027 GSELVKAGSGKL
+1027 GTELVKTGSGRL
-1039 LLRGPSTYTGGTYIG
+1039 LMRGPSTHTGGTYID
-1054 GGTVEVDGSGG
+1054 GGTLEVDGSGG
-1065 LGTGTVAFGGA
+1065 LGTGTVTFGGA
-1076 ATLRGTNGW
+1076 ATLHGANAW
-1085 LDNAFD
+1085 LENAFD

-1102 SIVLNGAI
+1102 YMLLNGAI
-1110 SGAGSLVKTGSGD
+1110 SGSGSLVKTGSGE
-1123 LVLNGVNSY
+1123 LTLNGVNSY
-1132 SGGTTISA
+1132 SGGTTIAA
-1140 GRLTLGNG
+1140 GKLILGNG

-1161 AMLVLNRDGDY
+1161 AMLVLNRDGDF
-1172 TLANSFSGTGT
+1172 TLGNSFSGTGT
-1183 MEKQGYGTLTLSGAN
+1183 MEKYGYGTLTLSGPN
-1198 TMSGDTSLVGGTLQI
+1198 TMSGTTSLFGGTLQI

-1222 GSSSVVALNNSTL
+1222 GSNSVVALNDSTL
-1235 AFNRSSLVTFG
+1235 AFNRSNQVTFN

-1255 TQKGSG
+1255 AQKGSG

-1268 NIYAGTTKITAG
+1268 NSYTGTTSVIGG

-1294 SGSVENAGTL
+1294 SGNVQNAGTL
-1304 AFNRSDIVTVANA
+1304 SFNRSDIVTVANA
-1317 ISGAG
+1317 ISGTG
-1322 TFDQAGTGTTILTG
+1322 TFEQVGSGTTILTG

-1374 GTIATTIVNGT
+1374 GTIADTTIYGT

-1400 LTLNSGSTS
+1400 LTLDGGSTS
-1409 IFELGTSGVVGGP
+1409 VFELGKPGVVGGL
-1422 TNDLVIVNGDL
+1422 TNDLVVVNGNL
-1433 TLGGTL
+1433 TLSGTL
-1439 ETPNAVTGYYRLFN
+1439 ETPDAVTGYYRLFN
-1453 VSGSVTGSFHTLPT
+1453 FSGMVTGSFHTLPT
-1467 DAIISTAVANQ
+1467 DAFISTAVANQ
-1478 VNLMIRNNDQL
+1478 VNLLIRNNNQL
-1489 LQFWDGTDL
+1489 LQFWDGSDTS
-1498 AGNGTVDGGSG
+1498 GNGTVDGGTG
-1509 TWSAGNGN
+1509 TWNASNGN

-1528 DGWRGEVGVFAGTA
+1528 AGWRGEVGVFAGTA
-1542 GTVTV
+1542 GTVNAYGT
-1547 TGSLAFQGLQFSTD
+1547 LAFQGLQFSTD
-1561 GYELTGGILA
+1561 GYHLVGGILA

-1597 MIADGDMTELDKLG
+1597 VIADGDMTELDKFG

-1617 TGDNTYTGKTTI
+1617 TGENTYTGKTTI
-1629 SAGTLQLGNGG
+1629 SSGTLQLGDGG

-1657 NRSDDALVIS
+1657 NRSDDALVIG

-1679 GTGTTT
+1679 GDGTTT

-1691 YTGGTTISA
+1691 YTGGTTINA

-1734 DITGTGAMTL
+1734 DITGSGAVTL
-1744 TGNSTVLMSGDISHS
+1744 TGNSIVLMSGDISHS

-1782 GKVSNSGTLAF
+1782 GNVSNSGTLAF

-1801 DGDMSGSGDFK
+1801 DGDISGSGDFK
-1812 KYGAGK
+1812 KYGEGK
-1818 LTLSGDSSGFDGII
+1818 LTLSGDSGGFDGIV

-1857 GLDYGAG
+1857 ALDYGAD
-1864 VDLANIMTLQQENTV
+1864 VELANIMTLQQDNTV

-1888 HSGYILS
+1888 QSGVILS
-1895 GGGEPRA
+1895 GGGVPRA
-1902 VEKTGAGALVVNA
+1902 VEKTGDGTLVVKA
-1915 MQHGGPTTVSGGT
+1915 MQHGGPTTVSEGT
-1928 LKAGNAD
+1928 LKAGNAN

-1941 AMTVK
+1941 AVTVK

-1956 DQRIGSLAGAGSVT
+1956 DQQIGSLAGAGSVT

-1991 DASTTFSGSISGA
+1991 DASTIFSGSISGA
-2004 GNLSKIGTG
+2004 GNLSKVGSGI
-2013 VFTLSGSNSY
+2013 FTLSGANSY
-2023 TGKTWLDGGTLKAG
+2023 TGKTWLDGGSLKAG
-2037 AANSFSSASA
+2037 AVNSFSSASA
-2047 VEVAS
+2047 VEVAT

-2075 LGAGTLTAGGNN
+2075 LGAGTLTTGGNN
-2087 GSTEFS
+2087 DWTDFS
-2093 GIITGTGSLTKKGTG
+2093 GVINGSGGLTKQGSGT
-2108 SFTLSGANTYTGA
+2108 FTLSGSNTYTGA
-2121 TKIDAGTLTA
+2121 TKIDAGTLKA
-2131 GAANTL
+2131 GAANTI
-2137 ASSSAVSVGSGA
+2137 ASASAVSVASGA
-2149 TFDLDGHNQTI
+2149 TFDLDGHSQTI
-2160 ASLAGAGNVKLG
+2160 ASLAGAGDVKLG

-2178 GNGDDTEFS
+2178 GNGDDTEYQ
-2187 GVMSGGGFTKQGSG
+2187 GVMSGTGGFTKQGNG
-2201 KQTMSGESTYTG
+2201 KQTMSGESIYTG
-2213 ATAVKAGELQ
+2213 ATSVKAGELQ
-2223 VNGKLGNTAVSV
+2223 VNGKLGNTAITV

-2249 SVTVSDGGHIA
+2249 SVEVSDGGHIA

-2267 LTVGSLNLSNG
+2267 LTVGSLSLSSG

-2288 SDRIDVKGDLVLD
+2288 SDRIDVNGNLILD

-2310 DFGAGVYRLIDYGG
+2310 DFGAGVYRLINYGG
-2324 TLTDNGLV
+2324 SLTDNGMV

-2341 ASDLSIQTQVA
+2341 ASDLTIQTQIA
-2352 KQINLINTGGTALAF
+2352 QQINLINTGGTALAF

-2377 NGSVDGGDG
+2377 NGTVDGGDG
-2386 TWSAQGGNWTRQDGA
+2386 TWSAASGNWTRQDGA
-2401 FNAPMAPQPGYAIF
+2401 FNAPMTPQPGYAIF
-2415 QGTAGTVTVDSSQ
+2415 QGTAGTVTVDANQ
-2428 GRMSVTGMQFATS
+2428 GAIAVTGMQFATS
-2441 GYVLKGDAIG
+2441 GYVIKGDAIG
-2451 LHDTATTI
+2451 LHDAATTI

-2480 GAGGLVKD
+2480 GSGGLVKD

-2520 GGTSGGLTFIG
+2520 GAASGGLTFVG
-2531 GILTNTAAMTTE
+2531 GILTNTAAMTTD

-2555 DTQADLTAS
+2555 DVKADLTAS

-2578 GTLTLT
+2578 ETLTLT
-2584 GTNTYAG
+2584 GTISA
-2591 GTKIGSGTLQIG
+2591 GTLQIG
-2603 NGATSGSITGDVA
+2603 SGGTAGSIVGNVENNA
-2616 NSGTLAFN
+2616 VLAFN
-2624 RSALLTF
+2624 RSDLLTF
-2631 AGAISGSGAIKQIG
+2631 AGAISGSGAVKQIG
-2645 SGKTVLTGTNGYTGG
+2645 LGKTVLTGTNSYTGG
-2660 TTIAAGTL
+2660 TTISAGTL

-2677 GAILNDAAFIID
+2677 GAILNNAAFIID
-2689 QSTDASFANAIN
+2689 QATDTSFANAIN

-2753 GTGIIGKLTAQ
+2753 GTGIVGKLTAQ

-2840 VLGQFASVT
+2840 VLGQFTSVT

-2917 FDALSGEVHASVGG
+2917 FDTLSGEVHASIGG
-2931 MLVDDS
+2931 MLVQDS

-2956 TQAPPVM
+2956 TAALPVM
-2963 AYGLDGPEI
+2963 AYGPDGPEI

-2988 SWGKTGSDGNAAAF
+2988 SWGRTGSDGNAAAF
-3002 GRSTGGFIGGLDAG
+3002 GRTTGGFIGGLDAG
-3016 IGDNLRIGA
+3016 IGDNLRVGT
-3025 FAGYSNGSFDA
+3025 FAGFSNGSFDA

-3053 AGGRWQAFGL
+3053 AGGRWQAFSL

-3071 TDIETSR
+3071 NHIETSR

-3085 KDRLTASYDAGIAQ
+3085 KDKLTASYDAGITQ

-3114 VEPFAALAYINVRTD
+3114 VEPFAALAYINVKTD
-3129 SFTEKG
+3129 GFTEKG
-3135 GQAALTANASTA
+3135 GQAALRADASTA

-3164 RGMDATLRGMAGW
+3164 RGMDATLHGMAGW
-3177 RHAFGDVTPL
+3177 RHAFGDVTPMT
-3187 SSVAFSG
+3187 SVAFSG
-3194 GSAFQIAGAP
+3194 GGAFTIAGSP

-3217 LALSPDAK
+3217 LALTPDAK
-3225 LGIAYTG
+3225 LGVTYAG

-3245 SLGVNF
+3245 NLGVSF

>member
-1 MSSTSGDLEAIR
+1 MSSKSR
-13 DNAATDA
+13 
-20 KTVVPVSSQSSR
+20 SR
-32 HGRYRMALL
+32 HEAGQHDRATKGFAAPSRYGLYRAALL
-41 ACSALIAPLA
+41 TCTALVAPLVMTA
-51 LGPAIQAAAAD
+51 AVGPAVAQTTGA
-62 TIGNDG
+62 NG
-68 GNGGNGSGT
+68 GNGGKGSGT
-77 RAGSFGMPAVNAA
+77 RAGGTGMGAVLAA
-90 GGNGGGGGQSGNGQ
+90 GGGGGAGGQSGNGQ
-104 PSGGNGGNGGADGG
+104 PSGSNGGNGGTNG
-118 FGGGGGGVSDN
+118 FGGGGGGAADSGA
-129 GGGGGRGYN
+129 GGGAGYN

-146 GGGGAGLVV
+146 GGGGAGLVI
-155 NSGIVN
+155 NSGNITVS
-161 VNQNSYG
+161 QDSTG

-174 GYAGV
+174 GYGGV
-179 QIGGTSIGGGGG
+179 QISDTSIAGGGG

-196 SGILVGGTSGSTTVT
+196 SGIVVGGTSGSTTVT

-221 FGGDGT
+221 LGG
-227 EGHTNGGPGG
+227 EGEAGNSNGGPGG
-237 ALRASDMGA
+237 ALYPRDH
-246 GGNGG
+246 GGGGSGG
-251 HGISVTD
+251 HGISVAD

-265 VNGDVSGLDG
+265 VNGDVSGVEG
-275 GAGGGWA
+275 AAGGGWN
-282 GARAPSGAAGVGIRG
+282 GNRAASGASGVGIRG

-310 RRSQNGQDAIYITGG
+310 RRTLSGQDAIYITGG
-325 TNRVTSLG
+325 TNSINSLG
-333 TAPNQGTVQGAI
+333 SAPNQGTVQGAI

-350 VTTIAGNYSGG
+350 VTTISGTYSYGT
-361 VRPTWILVDGGAEMK
+361 RPTWVLIDGGAEMK
-376 VEGSTAANDAK
+376 VQGASSANNARS
-387 AIHDLQN
+387 IYDLKN
-394 YGLVTLGASRWL
+394 YGLVTVDTGRSL
-406 SLGAGTNYATIN
+406 SLDMGTNFATMN
-418 IGSAAKLET
+418 IASAATLET
-427 TYAEFNNRG
+427 TNGGFLNNG
-436 TINVADQGIIDAGTA
+436 TVNVADTGTVNAAGGWTNETGA
-451 FLNYAGA
+451 ALNF
-458 VLNLNGTATVKAT
+458 NGR
-471 YGAVTNLGQFNVK
+471 
-484 NGDVVSAGAFYN
+484 
-496 DGGTLSLSGGSL
+496 GTLSGGWGQFVNRGSVNVKAGDVTASNVTFSNNGTMSLTGGNLTGIGELTNGAGGTIDISAGRTLSLATLTSSGGS
-508 SGIDQLFNRT
+508 
-518 GATVDIAAG
+518 A
-527 RKLSVATFAGTGGST
+527 

-547 IEASTAFNL
+547 IDASTAFNFN
-556 EAGSYATKLTGT
+556 AGSYATKLTGT
-568 AGLNKIGPGTVT
+568 AVLNKIGAGTVT
-580 LTGTNTYTGGTDISG
+580 LTGTNTYTGGTNISG
-595 GTLSVASDAS
+595 GTLSVASVAS
-605 LGNGVLSFNGGTLNA
+605 LGNGALSFSGGTLHA

-648 YNGLLSGTGAL
+648 YNGLLSGAGAL
-659 SKSGA
+659 STSGD

-670 ATNTYAG
+670 AANTYAG

-689 AGGSL
+689 TGGSL
-694 LFGKDLSVAGG
+694 LFGKDLSVAWG
-705 ATFDLNGK
+705 ATFDLNSK

-722 AGAVAL
+722 TGAVEI
-728 GAGALTVGHGDVSST
+728 GAGALTVGQGEVSST

-750 TGSLTK
+750 SGSLTK

-762 TLTGANTHI
+762 TLTGVNTHS
-771 GGTTVSGGQLQIG
+771 GGTTLSGGQLQIG

-793 GNVALASGTALTFN
+793 GNVELASSTTLSFN
-807 RSNTLTFADVIS
+807 RAGTLTFGGVIS
-819 GGGRVTILGGGT
+819 GGGTVTMLGSGT
-831 TILSGNNS
+831 TILAADNTYA
-839 HSNGTEI
+839 NGTEI

-852 LGNGGTSGSVLG
+852 LGNGGTTGSVLG
-864 AIDNYNGTVA
+864 SISNYNGTLA
-874 VNRSNTY
+874 VNRSDTY
-881 TLANSINGNGGFS
+881 TLANSISGNGGFS
-894 QRGTGKTILTG
+894 QNGTGKTILTG
-905 ANTFSGGIAV
+905 LNSFLGGIAV
-915 NAGTLSVRN
+915 NAGTLAIRN
-924 AGALGNGSSAIDVA
+924 ASSLGGGSNAIDVA
-938 ANATLEIDGDTSIDT
+938 ANATLEIDGEMSIDT

-958 KGTGAN
+958 NGIGAN

-977 AMAQATLSGTALV
+977 AMARASLSGTALV

-996 GFEFLGGVDG
+996 GFVFFGGVDG
-1006 DGHRLTIDG
+1006 NGHRLTVNG
-1015 SGRTGITGLSGA
+1015 SGRTGIWGLSGT
-1027 GSELVKAGSGKL
+1027 GTELVKTGSGRL
-1039 LLRGPSTYTGGTYIG
+1039 LMRGPSTYTGGTYID

-1065 LGTGTVAFGGA
+1065 LGTGTVTFGGA
-1076 ATLRGTNGW
+1076 ATLHGTNAW
-1085 LDNAFD
+1085 LENAFD

-1102 SIVLNGAI
+1102 YLLLNGAI
-1110 SGAGSLVKTGSGD
+1110 SGSGSLVKTGSGE
-1123 LVLNGVNSY
+1123 LTLNGINSY

-1140 GRLTLGNG
+1140 GKLILGNG
-1148 DPATLGSGAVVNN
+1148 DPATLGSGSVVNN
-1161 AMLVLNRDGDY
+1161 AMLVLNRDGDF
-1172 TLANSFSGTGT
+1172 TLGNSFSGTGT
-1183 MEKQGYGTLTLSGAN
+1183 LEKYGYGTLTLSGAN
-1198 TMSGDTSLVGGTLQI
+1198 TMSGTTSLFGGTLQI

-1222 GSSSVVALNNSTL
+1222 GSSSIVALNDSTL
-1235 AFNRSSLVTFG
+1235 AFNRSNQVTFD

-1255 TQKGSG
+1255 AQKGSG

-1268 NIYAGTTKITAG
+1268 NSYTGPTSVIGG

-1294 SGSVENAGTL
+1294 SGNVQNAGIL

-1317 ISGAG
+1317 ISGTG
-1322 TFDQAGTGTTILTG
+1322 TFEQAGSGTTIITG
-1336 TSSYTGATRV
+1336 TSSYTGATKV

-1374 GTIATTIVNGT
+1374 GTIADATIYGT

-1400 LTLNSGSTS
+1400 LTLDGGSTS
-1409 IFELGTSGVVGGP
+1409 VFELGTPGVVGGP
-1422 TNDLVIVNGDL
+1422 TNDLVVVNGNL

-1439 ETPNAVTGYYRLFN
+1439 ETPDAVTGYYRLFN
-1453 VSGSVTGSFHTLPT
+1453 VSGVVTGSFHTLPT
-1467 DAIISTAVANQ
+1467 DAFISTAVANQ
-1478 VNLMIRNNDQL
+1478 VNLLIRNNNQL
-1489 LQFWDGTDL
+1489 LQFWDGSDTS
-1498 AGNGTVDGGSG
+1498 GNGTVDGGTG
-1509 TWSAGNGN
+1509 TWNASNGN

-1528 DGWRGEVGVFAGTA
+1528 EGWRGEVGVFAGTA
-1542 GTVTV
+1542 GTVNAYGT
-1547 TGSLAFQGLQFSTD
+1547 LAFQGLQFSTD
-1561 GYELTGGILA
+1561 GYQLVGGILA
-1571 LSGNPHGNEKAS
+1571 LSGNPFGNEKAS
-1583 FINTDNGVTATIGS
+1583 FINTDNGVTATIAS
-1597 MIADGDMTELDKLG
+1597 IIADGDMTELDKLG

-1629 SAGTLQLGNGG
+1629 SAGTLQLGDGG
-1640 TSGSVA
+1640 TSGSVT

-1657 NRSDDALVIS
+1657 NRSDDALVIG

-1679 GTGTTT
+1679 GDGTTT

-1691 YTGGTTISA
+1691 YTGGTTINA

-1714 VLNNSRLVFNNTEAN
+1714 VLNNSKLVFNNTEAN

-1734 DITGTGAMTL
+1734 DITGTGTVTL
-1744 TGNSTVLMSGDISHS
+1744 TGNSIVMMSGDINHS

-1782 GKVSNSGTLAF
+1782 GNVSNAGQLVF
-1793 DRSDDSSF
+1793 DRSDDTSF
-1801 DGDMSGSGDFK
+1801 DGDISGSGDFK

-1818 LTLSGDSSGFDGII
+1818 LTLSGDSSGYDGIV

-1857 GLDYGAG
+1857 ALDYGAD
-1864 VDLANIMTLQQENTV
+1864 VDLANIMTLQQDNTV

-1888 HSGYILS
+1888 QSGVILA
-1895 GGGEPRA
+1895 GGGVPRA
-1902 VEKTGAGALVVNA
+1902 VEKTGAGTLIVTG
-1915 MQHGGPTTVSGGT
+1915 MQNGIETTVSAGT

-1935 AFDMTG
+1935 AFDLTS

-1991 DASTTFSGSISGA
+1991 DGSTIFSGSISGA
-2004 GNLSKIGTG
+2004 GNLSKVGTG
-2013 VFTLSGSNSY
+2013 VFTLSGTNSY

-2037 AANSFSSASA
+2037 ATNSFSSASA

-2075 LGAGTLTAGGNN
+2075 LGAGTLTTGGNN
-2087 GSTEFS
+2087 DWTDFS
-2093 GIITGTGSLTKKGTG
+2093 GVINGTGGLTKKGSGT
-2108 SFTLSGANTYTGA
+2108 FTLSGSNTYTGA
-2121 TKIDAGTLTA
+2121 TKIDAGTLKA
-2131 GAANTL
+2131 GAANTI
-2137 ASSSAVSVGSGA
+2137 ASASAVGVASGA

-2178 GNGDDTEFS
+2178 GDGNDTEFS
-2187 GVMSGGGFTKQGSG
+2187 GIMSGTGGLAKQGTGKLTISG
-2201 KQTMSGESTYTG
+2201 DNTYTG
-2213 ATAVKAGELQ
+2213 TTSVKAGELQ
-2223 VNGKLGNTAVSV
+2223 VNGKLADTAVTV
-2235 DSGATLSGSGTVSG
+2235 DSDATLSGSGTIAG

-2267 LTVGSLNLSNG
+2267 LSVGSLSLSNT

-2288 SDRIDVKGDLVLD
+2288 SDRIDVDGDLVLD
-2301 GKLNVSGGN
+2301 GILNVSGGN
-2310 DFGAGVYRLIDYGG
+2310 DFGAGIYRLINYGG

-2332 IGTVPGAFQ
+2332 IGAVPGAFQ
-2341 ASDLSIQTQVA
+2341 ASDLTIQTEVA
-2352 KQINLINTGGTALAF
+2352 KQINLINTGGTALTF

-2377 NGSVDGGDG
+2377 NGTVDGGDG
-2386 TWSAQGGNWTRQDGA
+2386 TWSAASGNWTRQDGD

-2428 GRMSVTGMQFATS
+2428 GAIAVTGMQFATS
-2441 GYVLKGDAIG
+2441 GYTIKGDAIG
-2451 LHDTATTI
+2451 LHDAATTI

-2471 VASIESELT
+2471 TATIESELT
-2480 GAGGLVKD
+2480 GTGGLVKD

-2494 LSGANSY
+2494 LGGANSY

-2520 GGTSGGLTFIG
+2520 GAASGGLTFVG
-2531 GILTNTAAMTTE
+2531 GILTNTAAMTTA

-2555 DTQADLTAS
+2555 DTQANLTAS

-2578 GTLTLT
+2578 ETLTLT
-2584 GTNTYAG
+2584 GTNSYAG
-2591 GTKIGSGTLQIG
+2591 GTRISAGTLQIG
-2603 NGATSGSITGDVA
+2603 SGGTAGSIVGNVENNA
-2616 NSGTLAFN
+2616 VLAFN
-2624 RSALLTF
+2624 KLDLLTV
-2631 AGAISGSGAIKQIG
+2631 AGAISGSGAVKQIG
-2645 SGKTVLTGTNGYTGG
+2645 SGKTVLMGTNSYSGG
-2660 TTIAAGTL
+2660 TTIYAGTL

-2689 QSTDASFANAIN
+2689 QATDASFANAIN
-2701 GTGSFTKS
+2701 GAGSFTKS
-2709 GNGALTLTG
+2709 GAGALTLTG
-2718 TSLLSGDTT
+2718 TSLLSGDTS
-2727 VSTGKLSVN
+2727 VSAGKLSVN

-2753 GTGIIGKLTAQ
+2753 GTGIIGKLTAL
-2764 SGSIVNTGSSIGT
+2764 SGSTVNAGSSIGT

-2917 FDALSGEVHASVGG
+2917 FDALSGEIHASVGG
-2931 MLVDDS
+2931 MLVEDS
-2937 RFLASA
+2937 RFLAGA

-2956 TQAPPVM
+2956 TAALPVM
-2963 AYGLDGPEI
+2963 AYGPDGAEI

-2988 SWGKTGSDGNAAAF
+2988 SWGKTGSDGNAAGF
-3002 GRSTGGFIGGLDAG
+3002 GRTTGGFIGGLDAG
-3016 IGDNLRIGA
+3016 IGDNLRLGA
-3025 FAGYSNGSFDA
+3025 FAGNSNSSFDA

-3043 DSSAYHAGVF
+3043 NSGAYHAGVF
-3053 AGGRWQAFGL
+3053 AGGRWQAFSL

-3071 TDIETSR
+3071 SDIETSR

-3085 KDRLTASYDAGIAQ
+3085 KDKLTASYDAGTTQ

-3106 RLQTGDAI
+3106 RLQQGDAI

-3129 SFTEKG
+3129 GLSEKG
-3135 GQAALTANASTA
+3135 GQAALTVSASTT

-3152 TLGVRASTDIAI
+3152 TLGVRASTDIVI
-3164 RGMDATLRGMAGW
+3164 RGMDAKLNGMVGW

-3187 SSVAFSG
+3187 TAAAFKG
-3194 GSAFQIAGAP
+3194 GAAFTVAGAP
-3204 VAKDVAI
+3204 IATNTAI

-3217 LALSPDAK
+3217 LTLTPDAT
-3225 LGIAYTG
+3225 LGLAYTG
-3232 QFGSGVVDQSFRA
+3232 QFGSGAVDQSFRA
-3245 SLGVNF
+3245 NLGVSF

>member
-1 MSSTSGDLEAIR
+1 MSSSR
-13 DNAATDA
+13 
-20 KTVVPVSSQSSR
+20 SR
-32 HGRYRMALL
+32 HEAAQHDRATKGFAAPSRYGLYRAALL
-41 ACSALIAPLA
+41 TCTALVAPLVMTA
-51 LGPAIQAAAAD
+51 VVSPAVAQTTGA
-62 TIGNDG
+62 DG

-77 RAGSFGMPAVNAA
+77 RAGGTGMGAVLAA
-90 GGNGGGGGQSGNGQ
+90 GGSGGAGGQSGNGQ
-104 PSGGNGGNGGADGG
+104 PSGSNGGNGGTNG
-118 FGGGGGGVSDN
+118 FGGGGGGAADSGA
-129 GGGGGRGYN
+129 GGGAGYN

-146 GGGGAGLVV
+146 GGGGAGLVI
-155 NSGIVN
+155 NSGN
-161 VNQNSYG
+161 VTLSQDSTG

-174 GYAGV
+174 GYGGV
-179 QIGGTSIGGGGG
+179 QIGGVSIAGGGG

-196 SGILVGGTSGSTTVT
+196 SGIVIGGSSGSTTVT

-221 FGGDGT
+221 LGG
-227 EGHTNGGPGG
+227 EGEAGNSNGNPGG
-237 ALRASDMGA
+237 TLYPRDH
-246 GGNGG
+246 GGGGSGG

-265 VNGDVSGLDG
+265 VNGDVSGVEG
-275 GAGGGWA
+275 AAGGGWN
-282 GARAPSGAAGVGIRG
+282 GNRAASGASGVGIRG

-310 RRSQNGQDAIYITGG
+310 RRTLSGQDAIYITGG
-325 TNRVTSLG
+325 TNSINSLG
-333 TAPNQGTVQGAI
+333 SAPNQGTVQGAI

-350 VTTIAGNYSGG
+350 VTTISGTYSYGT
-361 VRPTWILVDGGAEMK
+361 RPTWILIDGGAEMK
-376 VEGSTAANDAK
+376 VQGASSANNARS
-387 AIHDLQN
+387 IYDLKN
-394 YGLVTLGASRWL
+394 YGLVTVDTARSL
-406 SLGAGTNYATIN
+406 SLDMGTNFATMN
-418 IGSAAKLET
+418 VGSAATLET
-427 TYAEFNNRG
+427 TNGGFVNNGTVNVADTGTVSAAGGWTNETGATLNFNGRGTLSGGWGQFVNRG
-436 TINVADQGIIDAGTA
+436 TV
-451 FLNYAGA
+451 
-458 VLNLNGTATVKAT
+458 
-471 YGAVTNLGQFNVK
+471 NVK
-484 NGDVVSAGAFYN
+484 NGDVTASNVTFNNS
-496 DGGTLSLSGGSL
+496 GTLSLTGGNL
-508 SGIDQLFNRT
+508 TGIGELTN
-518 GATVDIAAG
+518 
-527 RKLSVATFAGTGGST
+527 GTGGTIDIGAGRTLSLATLTST
-542 TGAGT
+542 GGSATGAGT
-547 IEASTAFNL
+547 IEASTAFNFN
-556 EAGSYATKLTGT
+556 AGSYATKLTGT
-568 AGLNKIGPGTVT
+568 AVLNKIGSGTVI
-580 LTGTNTYTGGTDISG
+580 LTGTNTYTGGTNISG

-605 LGNGVLSFNGGTLNA
+605 LGNGALSFSGGTLNA

-648 YNGLLSGTGAL
+648 YNGLLSGAGAL
-659 SKSGA
+659 STSGD

-670 ATNTYAG
+670 AANTYAG

-689 AGGSL
+689 TGGSL
-694 LFGKDLSVAGG
+694 LFGKDLSVAGN

-722 AGAVAL
+722 TGTVAL
-728 GAGALTVGHGDVSST
+728 GAGTLTVGQGDVSST
-743 FAGATSG
+743 FAGGTSG

-756 VGSGML
+756 VGTGLL
-762 TLTGANTHI
+762 TLTGANTHS

-784 DGGTSGSLA
+784 DGGTSGSLD
-793 GNVALASGTALTFN
+793 GNVALASGTTLSFNRTGALTFGG
-807 RSNTLTFADVIS
+807 VIS
-819 GGGRVTILGGGT
+819 GGGTVTMLGGGT
-831 TILSGNNS
+831 TTLTADNTYT
-839 HSNGTEI
+839 NGTEI
-846 YSGTLQ
+846 YAGTFQ

-864 AIDNYNGTVA
+864 TINNYNGTLA
-874 VNRSNTY
+874 VNRSDTY
-881 TLANSINGNGGFS
+881 TLANNINGNGGFS

-905 ANTFSGGIAV
+905 ANTFSGGISV

-938 ANATLEIDGDTSIDT
+938 ANATLEIDGEMSIDT

-958 KGTGAN
+958 NGTGAN

-977 AMAQATLSGTALV
+977 AMAQAVLSGTALV

-1015 SGRTGITGLSGA
+1015 SGQTGITGLSGA
-1027 GSELVKAGSGKL
+1027 GTELVKAGSGKL

-1054 GGTVEVDGSGG
+1054 GGTVEVDGAGG
-1065 LGTGTVAFGGA
+1065 LGSGTVAFGGA
-1076 ATLRGTNGW
+1076 ATLRGTNAW

-1091 LDAAATLDTDT
+1091 LDAAATLETDN
-1102 SIVLNGAI
+1102 SMVLNGAI
-1110 SGAGSLVKTGSGD
+1110 SGSGSLVKTGSGE

-1198 TMSGDTSLVGGTLQI
+1198 TMSGTTSLFGGTLQI
-1213 GDGTSGGGI
+1213 GDGISGGGI
-1222 GSSSVVALNNSTL
+1222 GSSSVIALNDSTL
-1235 AFNRSSLVTFG
+1235 AFNRSNQVTFG

-1255 TQKGSG
+1255 AQKGSG

-1268 NIYAGTTKITAG
+1268 NSYAGTTKITAG
-1280 TLQVGDG
+1280 KLQVGDG
-1287 ATSGKLG
+1287 ATAGKLG
-1294 SGSVENAGTL
+1294 TGSVENGGTL
-1304 AFNRSDIVTVANA
+1304 SFNRSDIVTVGNA

-1322 TFDQAGTGTTILTG
+1322 ALEHSGTGTTILTG
-1336 TSSYTGATRV
+1336 TSSYTGATKV
-1346 SAGKLVVNGSIA
+1346 SAGKLLVNGSIA
-1358 SSSSVTVDAG
+1358 ASSSVTVDAG

-1374 GTIATTIVNGT
+1374 GTIAATVVNGT

-1391 PGTLTVDGD
+1391 PGTLTVDGN

-1439 ETPNAVTGYYRLFN
+1439 ETPDAVTGYYRLFN

-1467 DAIISTAVANQ
+1467 DAFISTSVANQ
-1478 VNLMIRNNDQL
+1478 VNLILRNNDQL
-1489 LQFWDGTDL
+1489 LQFWDGADL
-1498 AGNGTVDGGSG
+1498 TGNGSVDGGSG
-1509 TWSAGNGN
+1509 TWSASNGN
-1517 WTGAPGEATIN
+1517 WTGAPGEANFN
-1528 DGWRGEVGVFAGTA
+1528 DGWRGQVGVFAGTA

-1547 TGSLAFQGLQFSTD
+1547 NGTLAFQGLQFTTN
-1561 GYELTGGILA
+1561 GYQLTGGILA
-1571 LSGNPHGNEKAS
+1571 LSGNPFGNENAS
-1583 FINTDNGVTATIGS
+1583 FINTDNGVTATIAS
-1597 MIADGDMTELDKLG
+1597 IIADGDMTALDKLG

-1657 NRSDDALVIS
+1657 NRSDDALVFD
-1667 GYIGGTGRVEQN
+1667 GYISGTGRLEQN
-1679 GTGTTT
+1679 GIGTTT
-1685 LTSANY
+1685 LTGYND
-1691 YTGGTTISA
+1691 YTGGTTINA
-1700 GTLQIGNGGSIKGD
+1700 GTLQIKDGGSITGD
-1714 VLNNSRLVFNNTEAN
+1714 VLNNSALVFNNTIAN
-1729 GEFAG
+1729 GDFAG
-1734 DITGTGAMTL
+1734 DITGTGTL
-1744 TGNSTVLMSGDISHS
+1744 TVTGDSIIMMSGDASHS

-1767 SVLQIGKSETSGTLS
+1767 SVLQIGNTETKGSLS
-1782 GKVSNSGTLAF
+1782 GNVSNAGQLVF
-1793 DRSDDSSF
+1793 DRSDDTSF
-1801 DGDMSGSGDFK
+1801 EGDITGSGDFK
-1812 KYGAGK
+1812 KYGTGK
-1818 LTLSGDSSGFDGII
+1818 LTLSGDSSGYDGIV

-1857 GLDYGAG
+1857 ALDYGAD
-1864 VDLANIMTLQQENTV
+1864 VDLANIMTLQQDNTV

-1888 HSGYILS
+1888 QSGIILA
-1895 GGGEPRA
+1895 GGGVPRA
-1902 VEKTGAGALVVNA
+1902 VEKTGAGTLIVKG
-1915 MQHGGPTTVSGGT
+1915 MQNGIETTVSAGT

-1935 AFDMTG
+1935 AFDLTS

-1991 DASTTFSGSISGA
+1991 DASTIFSGSISGA
-2004 GNLSKIGTG
+2004 GNLSKVGTG
-2013 VFTLSGSNSY
+2013 VFTLSGTNSY

-2037 AANSFSSASA
+2037 ATNSFSSASA

-2075 LGAGTLTAGGNN
+2075 LGAGTLTTGGNN
-2087 GSTEFS
+2087 DWTDFAGV
-2093 GIITGTGSLTKKGTG
+2093 INGTGGLTKKGTG
-2108 SFTLSGANTYTGA
+2108 TFTLSGSNTYTGA
-2121 TKIDAGTLTA
+2121 TKVDAGTLKA
-2131 GAANTL
+2131 GAANTI
-2137 ASSSAVSVGSGA
+2137 ASASAVSVASGA
-2149 TFDLDGHNQTI
+2149 TFDLDGHDQTI
-2160 ASLAGAGNVKLG
+2160 ASLAGAGGVKLG

-2178 GNGDDTEFS
+2178 GDGNDTEFS
-2187 GVMSGGGFTKQGSG
+2187 GVMSGTGGLAKQGTG
-2201 KQTMSGESTYTG
+2201 KLTMSGDNTYTG
-2213 ATAVKAGELQ
+2213 ATSVKAGELQ
-2223 VNGKLGNTAVSV
+2223 VNGKLADTAVTV
-2235 DSGATLSGSGTVSG
+2235 DSDATLSGSGTIAG

-2267 LTVGSLNLSNG
+2267 LTVGALNLSNG

-2288 SDRIDVKGDLVLD
+2288 SDRIDVTGDLVLD

-2324 TLTDNGLV
+2324 TLTDDGLV

-2341 ASDLSIQTQVA
+2341 ASDLTIQTQIA

-2377 NGSVDGGDG
+2377 NGTVDGGDG
-2386 TWSAQGGNWTRQDGA
+2386 TWSAAGGNWTRQDGA
-2401 FNAPMAPQPGYAIF
+2401 LNAPMAPQPGYAIF
-2415 QGTAGTVTVDSSQ
+2415 QGTAGTVTVDGSQ
-2428 GRMSVTGMQFATS
+2428 GAIAVTGMQFATS
-2441 GYVLKGDAIG
+2441 GYTIKGDAIG
-2451 LHDTATTI
+2451 LHDAATTI

-2471 VASIESELT
+2471 IATIESELT
-2480 GAGGLVKD
+2480 GSGGLVKD

-2520 GGTSGGLTFIG
+2520 GAASGGLTFVG
-2531 GILTNTAAMTTE
+2531 GILTNTAAMTTA

-2555 DTQADLTAS
+2555 DTQASLTAS

-2578 GTLTLT
+2578 ETLTLT
-2584 GTNTYAG
+2584 GTNSYAG
-2591 GTKIGSGTLQIG
+2591 GTRISAGTLQIG
-2603 NGATSGSITGDVA
+2603 SGGTAGSIIGNVENNA
-2616 NSGTLAFN
+2616 VLAFN
-2624 RSALLTF
+2624 KLDLLTF
-2631 AGAISGSGAIKQIG
+2631 AGAISGSGAVKQIG
-2645 SGKTVLTGTNGYTGG
+2645 SGTTVLMGTNSYTGG
-2660 TTIAAGTL
+2660 TTISAGTL

-2689 QSTDASFANAIN
+2689 QATDASFANAIN
-2701 GTGSFTKS
+2701 GAGSFTKS
-2709 GNGALTLTG
+2709 GAGALTLTG
-2718 TSLLSGDTT
+2718 TSLLSGDTS
-2727 VSTGKLSVN
+2727 VSAGKLSVN

-2764 SGSIVNTGSSIGT
+2764 SGSTVNTGSSIGT
-2777 LSVTGDAS
+2777 LSVAGDAS

-2917 FDALSGEVHASVGG
+2917 FDALTGEVHASVGG
-2931 MLVDDS
+2931 MLVEDS
-2937 RFLASA
+2937 RFLAGA

-2956 TQAPPVM
+2956 TAAALPVM
-2963 AYGLDGPEI
+2963 AYGPGGPEI

-2988 SWGKTGSDGNAAAF
+2988 SWGNTGSDGNAADF
-3002 GRSTGGFIGGLDAG
+3002 GRTTGGFIGGLDAG
-3016 IGDNLRIGA
+3016 IGDNLRLGA
-3025 FAGYSNGSFDA
+3025 FAGYSNSSFDA

-3043 DSSAYHAGVF
+3043 DSSAYHAGLF
-3053 AGGRWQAFGL
+3053 AGGQWEAFGL

-3078 TVAFANF
+3078 TVAFHNF
-3085 KDRLTASYDAGIAQ
+3085 SDKLTASYDAGTTQ

-3106 RLQTGDAI
+3106 RIERGDAI

-3129 SFTEKG
+3129 GFTEKG
-3135 GQAALTANASTA
+3135 GQAALTVSASTT
-3147 ETTFT
+3147 ETTFA

-3164 RGMDATLRGMAGW
+3164 RGMNAKLHGMAGW

-3187 SSVAFSG
+3187 TSVAFKG
-3194 GSAFQIAGAP
+3194 AGAFTVAGAP
-3204 VAKDVAI
+3204 IATDTAI

-3217 LALSPDAK
+3217 LTLTPDAT
-3225 LGIAYTG
+3225 LGLAYTG
-3232 QFGSGVVDQSFRA
+3232 QFGSGAVDQSFRA
-3245 SLGVNF
+3245 NLGVSF

>member
-1 MSSTSGDLEAIR
+1 MSSTRSRNEAAQHATR
-13 DNAATDA
+13 DRSA
-20 KTVVPVSSQSSR
+20 PSR
-32 HGRYRMALL
+32 HGLYRAALL
-41 ACSALIAPLA
+41 TCTALVAPLVMTA
-51 LGPAIQAAAAD
+51 AAGPAVAQTTGA
-62 TIGNDG
+62 DG

-77 RAGSFGMPAVNAA
+77 RAGGTGMGAVLAA

-104 PSGGNGGNGGADGG
+104 PSGTNGGNGGTNG
-118 FGGGGGGVSDN
+118 FGGGGGGAADSGA
-129 GGGGGRGYN
+129 GGGAGNN

-146 GGGGAGLVV
+146 GGGGAGLVI
-155 NSGIVN
+155 NSGN
-161 VNQNSYG
+161 VTVSQDSTG

-174 GYAGV
+174 GYGGV
-179 QIGGTSIGGGGG
+179 QIGGTSIAGGGG

-196 SGILVGGTSGSTTVT
+196 SGIVIGGTSGSTTVT

-221 FGGDGT
+221 LGGAG
-227 EGHTNGGPGG
+227 EAGNSNGGPGG
-237 ALRASDMGA
+237 TLYPRDHGV
-246 GGNGG
+246 GGSGG

-265 VNGDVSGLDG
+265 VNGDVTGVE
-275 GAGGGWA
+275 GAGGGGWN
-282 GARAPSGAAGVGIRG
+282 GNRAASGASGVGIRG

-310 RRSQNGQDAIYITGG
+310 RRTLSGQDAIYITGG
-325 TNRVTSLG
+325 TNSINSLG
-333 TAPNQGTVQGAI
+333 SAPNQGTVQGAI

-350 VTTIAGNYSGG
+350 VTTISGTYSYGT
-361 VRPTWILVDGGAEMK
+361 RPTWVLIDGGAEMK
-376 VEGSTAANDAK
+376 VQGASAANNARS
-387 AIHDLQN
+387 IYDLKN
-394 YGLVTLGASRWL
+394 YGLVTVDTGRSL
-406 SLGAGTNYATIN
+406 SLDMGTNFATMN
-418 IGSAAKLET
+418 VASGATLET
-427 TYAEFNNRG
+427 TNGGFVNNGTVNVADTGTVSAAGGWTNETGATLNFNGRGTLSGGWGQFVNRG
-436 TINVADQGIIDAGTA
+436 TV
-451 FLNYAGA
+451 
-458 VLNLNGTATVKAT
+458 
-471 YGAVTNLGQFNVK
+471 NVK
-484 NGDVVSAGAFYN
+484 NGDVTASNVTFN
-496 DGGTLSLSGGSL
+496 NNGTLSLTGGNL
-508 SGIDQLFNRT
+508 TGIGELTN
-518 GATVDIAAG
+518 
-527 RKLSVATFAGTGGST
+527 GTGGSIDIGAGRT
-542 TGAGT
+542 LSLATLTSTGGSATGAGT
-547 IEASTAFNL
+547 IEASTAFNFN
-556 EAGSYATKLTGT
+556 AGSYATKLTGT
-568 AGLNKIGPGTVT
+568 AVLNKIGSGTVT
-580 LTGTNTYTGGTDISG
+580 LTGTNTYTGGTNLSG
-595 GTLSVASDAS
+595 GMLSVASDAS
-605 LGNGVLSFNGGTLNA
+605 LGNGALSFSGGTLNA

-648 YNGLLSGTGAL
+648 YNGLLSGAGAL
-659 SKSGA
+659 STSGA

-670 ATNTYAG
+670 AANTYAG

-694 LFGKDLSVAGG
+694 LFGKDLSVAGN

-722 AGAVAL
+722 TGTVAL
-728 GAGALTVGHGDVSST
+728 GAGALTIGQGDVSST
-743 FAGATSG
+743 FAGGTSG

-762 TLTGANTHI
+762 TLTGSNTHS

-784 DGGTSGSLA
+784 DGGTSGSLD
-793 GNVALASGTALTFN
+793 GNVALASGTTLSFNRTGALTFGG
-807 RSNTLTFADVIS
+807 VIS
-819 GGGRVTILGGGT
+819 GGGTVTMLGGGT
-831 TILSGNNS
+831 TTLTADNTYT
-839 HSNGTEI
+839 NGTEI
-846 YSGTLQ
+846 YAGTLQ

-864 AIDNYNGTVA
+864 TINNYNGTVA
-874 VNRSNTY
+874 VNRSDTY
-881 TLANSINGNGGFS
+881 TLANNINGNGGFS

-905 ANTFSGGIAV
+905 ANTFSGGISV

-938 ANATLEIDGDTSIDT
+938 ANATLEIDGEMSIDT

-958 KGTGAN
+958 NGTGAN

-977 AMAQATLSGTALV
+977 AMAQAVLSGTALV

-1015 SGRTGITGLSGA
+1015 SGQTGITGLSGA
-1027 GSELVKAGSGKL
+1027 GTELVKAGSGKL

-1054 GGTVEVDGSGG
+1054 GGTVEVDGAGG
-1065 LGTGTVAFGGA
+1065 LGSGTVAFGGA
-1076 ATLRGTNGW
+1076 ATLRGTNAW

-1091 LDAAATLDTDT
+1091 LDAAATLETDN
-1102 SIVLNGAI
+1102 SMVLNGAI
-1110 SGAGSLVKTGSGD
+1110 SGSGSLVKTGSGD

-1148 DPATLGSGAVVNN
+1148 DPATLGSGAVINN

-1198 TMSGDTSLVGGTLQI
+1198 TMSGTTSLFGGTLQI
-1213 GDGTSGGGI
+1213 GDGTAGGGI
-1222 GSSSVVALNNSTL
+1222 GSSSVIALNDSTL
-1235 AFNRSSLVTFG
+1235 AFNRSNQVTFG
-1246 GILSGTGGL
+1246 GVLSGTGGL

-1268 NIYAGTTKITAG
+1268 NSYAGTTKITAG
-1280 TLQVGDG
+1280 KLQVGDG

-1294 SGSVENAGTL
+1294 SGSVENGGTL
-1304 AFNRSDIVTVANA
+1304 TFNRSDLVTVDNA
-1317 ISGAG
+1317 ISGTG
-1322 TFDQAGTGTTILTG
+1322 TFEQAGTGTTILTG
-1336 TSSYTGATRV
+1336 TSSYTGATTV
-1346 SAGKLVVNGSIA
+1346 SAGKLLVNGSIA
-1358 SSSSVTVDAG
+1358 ASSSVTVDAG

-1374 GTIATTIVNGT
+1374 GTIATTVVNGT

-1391 PGTLTVDGD
+1391 PGTLTVDGN

-1439 ETPNAVTGYYRLFN
+1439 ETPDAVTGYYRLFN

-1467 DAIISTAVANQ
+1467 DAFISTSVANQ
-1478 VNLMIRNNDQL
+1478 VNLILRNNDQL
-1489 LQFWDGTDL
+1489 LQFWDGSDL

-1509 TWSAGNGN
+1509 TWSASNGN

-1547 TGSLAFQGLQFSTD
+1547 DGTLAFQGLQFTTD
-1561 GYELTGGILA
+1561 GYQLTGGILA
-1571 LSGNPHGNEKAS
+1571 LSGNPFGNEKAS
-1583 FINTDNGVTATIGS
+1583 FINTDSGVTATIAS
-1597 MIADGDMTELDKLG
+1597 IIADGNMTELDKLG

-1617 TGDNTYTGKTTI
+1617 TGDNTFTGKTTI
-1629 SAGTLQLGNGG
+1629 SAGTLQLGDGG

-1646 GDIVNNSVLAF
+1646 GDIINNSVLAF

-1667 GYIGGTGRVEQN
+1667 GYIGGTGRLEQN
-1679 GTGTTT
+1679 GSGTTT
-1685 LTSANY
+1685 LTGANY
-1691 YTGGTTISA
+1691 YTGGTTINA

-1714 VLNNSRLVFNNTEAN
+1714 VLNNSKLVFNNTEAN
-1729 GEFAG
+1729 GEYAG
-1734 DITGTGAMTL
+1734 DITGTGTVTL
-1744 TGNSTVLMSGDISHS
+1744 TGNSVVLMSGDISHS

-1767 SVLQIGKSETSGTLS
+1767 SVLQIGKSETTGTLS
-1782 GKVSNSGTLAF
+1782 GNVSNSGTLAF

-1801 DGDMSGSGDFK
+1801 DGDISGSGDFK

-1818 LTLSGDSSGFDGII
+1818 LTLSGDSSGYDGIV

-1857 GLDYGAG
+1857 ALDYGAD
-1864 VDLANIMTLQQENTV
+1864 VDLANIMTLQQDNTV

-1888 HSGYILS
+1888 HSGFILS
-1895 GGGEPRA
+1895 GGGVPRA
-1902 VEKTGAGALVVNA
+1902 VEKTGDGTLVVKA
-1915 MQHGGPTTVSGGT
+1915 MQHGGPTTVSEGT
-1928 LKAGNAD
+1928 LKAGNAN

-1956 DQRIGSLAGAGSVT
+1956 DQQIGSLAGAGSVT

-1991 DASTTFSGSISGA
+1991 DASTIFSGSISGA
-2004 GNLSKIGTG
+2004 GNLSKVGSGI
-2013 VFTLSGSNSY
+2013 FTLSGTNSY

-2037 AANSFSSASA
+2037 ATNSFSSASA

-2063 VIGSLAGAGTVS
+2063 VIGSLAGAGTVA
-2075 LGAGTLTAGGNN
+2075 LGAGTLTTGGNN
-2087 GSTEFS
+2087 DWTDFS
-2093 GIITGTGSLTKKGTG
+2093 GIINGTGGLTKKGSGT
-2108 SFTLSGANTYTGA
+2108 FTLSGANTYSGA
-2121 TKIDAGTLTA
+2121 TRIDAGTLKA
-2131 GAANTL
+2131 GAANTI
-2137 ASSSAVSVGSGA
+2137 AAASAVSVGSGA

-2178 GNGDDTEFS
+2178 GDGNDTEFS
-2187 GVMSGGGFTKQGSG
+2187 GIMSGTGGLNKQGTG
-2201 KQTMSGESTYTG
+2201 KLTMSGDNTHTG
-2213 ATAVKAGELQ
+2213 ATSVKAGELQ
-2223 VNGKLGNTAVSV
+2223 VNGKLGDTAVTV
-2235 DSGATLSGSGTVSG
+2235 DSDATLSGSGTIAG

-2267 LTVGSLNLSNG
+2267 LTVGSLSLSDD

-2288 SDRIDVKGDLVLD
+2288 SDRIDVDGDLILD

-2310 DFGAGVYRLIDYGG
+2310 DFGAGVYRLINYGG

-2341 ASDLSIQTQVA
+2341 ASDLTIQTQVA

-2377 NGSVDGGDG
+2377 NGTVDGGDG
-2386 TWSAQGGNWTRQDGA
+2386 TWSAASGNWTRQDGA

-2415 QGTAGTVTVDSSQ
+2415 QGTAGTVTVDGSQ
-2428 GRMSVTGMQFATS
+2428 GAISVTGMQFAS
-2441 GYVLKGDAIG
+2441 GYVIKGDAIG
-2451 LHDTATTI
+2451 LHDAATTI
-2459 RVGDGTVSSAGT
+2459 RVGDGTASSAGT
-2471 VASIESELT
+2471 IATIESELT
-2480 GAGGLVKD
+2480 GSGGLVKD

-2494 LSGANSY
+2494 LSAANSY
-2501 TGGTTIKGGTLS
+2501 TGGTVIKGGTLS

-2520 GGTSGGLTFIG
+2520 GAASGGLTFVG
-2531 GILTNTAAMTTE
+2531 GILTNTAAMTTA

-2555 DTQADLTAS
+2555 DTRADLTAS

-2578 GTLTLT
+2578 ETLTLT
-2584 GTNTYAG
+2584 GTNSYAG
-2591 GTKIGSGTLQIG
+2591 GTKISAGTLQIG
-2603 NGATSGSITGDVA
+2603 IGGTAGSIIGNVENNA
-2616 NSGTLAFN
+2616 VLAFN
-2624 RSALLTF
+2624 RSDLLTF
-2631 AGAISGSGAIKQIG
+2631 AGAISGSGAVKQIG
-2645 SGKTVLTGTNGYTGG
+2645 SGKTVLTGTNSYTGG
-2660 TTIAAGTL
+2660 TTISAGTL

-2689 QSTDASFANAIN
+2689 QATDASFANAIN

-2709 GNGALTLTG
+2709 GAGALTLTA

-2727 VSTGKLSVN
+2727 VSAGKLSVN

-2741 SAVTVASGATLG
+2741 SAVTVASGAVLG

-2764 SGSIVNTGSSIGT
+2764 SGSTVNAGSSIGT

-2785 FAAGSTFQVDVD
+2785 FATGSTFQVDVD

-2884 NQFAAGGAADKLGNK
+2884 NQFAAGGAADRLGNK

-2931 MLVDDS
+2931 MLVEDS

-2956 TQAPPVM
+2956 TAAALPVM
-2963 AYGLDGPEI
+2963 AYGPDGPVI

-3002 GRSTGGFIGGLDAG
+3002 SRTTGGFIGGLDAG
-3016 IGDNLRIGA
+3016 IGDSVRIGA
-3025 FAGYSNGSFDA
+3025 FAGYSNGSFNA
-3036 DDRASSG
+3036 HDRASSG

-3053 AGGRWQAFGL
+3053 AGGQWEAFSL

-3085 KDRLTASYDAGIAQ
+3085 NDKLTASYDAGTTQ

-3106 RLQTGDAI
+3106 RLQQGDAI
-3114 VEPFAALAYINVRTD
+3114 VEPFAALAYINVKTD
-3129 SFTEKG
+3129 GFTEKG
-3135 GQAALTANASTA
+3135 GQAALTASTSTT
-3147 ETTFT
+3147 ETTFA
-3152 TLGVRASTDIAI
+3152 TLGVRASTEIAI
-3164 RGMDATLRGMAGW
+3164 RGMDAKLHGMVGW
-3177 RHAFGDVTPL
+3177 RHTFGDVTPL
-3187 SSVAFSG
+3187 ASVAFKSG
-3194 GSAFQIAGAP
+3194 GAFTVAGAP
-3204 VAKDVAI
+3204 IAKDTAI

-3217 LALSPDAK
+3217 LTLTPDAT
-3225 LGIAYTG
+3225 LGVTYAG
-3232 QFGSGVVDQSFRA
+3232 QFGSGAVDQSFRA
-3245 SLGVNF
+3245 NLGVSF

>member
-1 MSSTSGDLEAIR
+1 MSSIRSRNEAAQHATR
-13 DNAATDA
+13 DRSA
-20 KTVVPVSSQSSR
+20 PSR
-32 HGRYRMALL
+32 HGLYRAALL
-41 ACSALIAPLA
+41 TCTALVAPLVMTA
-51 LGPAIQAAAAD
+51 AAGPAVAQTTGA
-62 TIGNDG
+62 DG

-77 RAGSFGMPAVNAA
+77 RAGGTGMGAVLAA

-104 PSGGNGGNGGADGG
+104 PSGTNGGNGGTNG
-118 FGGGGGGVSDN
+118 FGGGGGGATDSGA
-129 GGGGGRGYN
+129 GGGAGNN

-146 GGGGAGLVV
+146 GGGGAGLVI
-155 NSGIVN
+155 NSGN
-161 VNQNSYG
+161 VTVSQDSTG

-174 GYAGV
+174 GYGGV
-179 QIGGTSIGGGGG
+179 QIGGTSIAGGGG

-196 SGILVGGTSGSTTVT
+196 SGIVIGGTSGSTTVT

-221 FGGDGT
+221 LGG
-227 EGHTNGGPGG
+227 EGEAGNSNGGPGG
-237 ALRASDMGA
+237 TLYPRDHGV
-246 GGNGG
+246 GGSGG

-265 VNGDVSGLDG
+265 VNGDVTGVEG
-275 GAGGGWA
+275 AAGGGWN
-282 GARAPSGAAGVGIRG
+282 GNRAASGASGVGIRG

-310 RRSQNGQDAIYITGG
+310 RRTLSGQDAIYITGG
-325 TNRVTSLG
+325 TNSINSLG
-333 TAPNQGTVQGAI
+333 SAPNQGTVQGAI

-350 VTTIAGNYSGG
+350 VTTISGTYSYGT
-361 VRPTWILVDGGAEMK
+361 RPTWVLIDGGAEMK
-376 VEGSTAANDAK
+376 VQGASAANNARS
-387 AIHDLQN
+387 IYDLKN
-394 YGLVTLGASRWL
+394 YGLVTVDTGRSL
-406 SLGAGTNYATIN
+406 SLDMGTNFATMN
-418 IGSAAKLET
+418 IGSAATLET
-427 TYAEFNNRG
+427 TNGGFVNNGTVNVADTGTVSAAGGWTNETGATLNFNGRGTLSGGWGQFVNRG
-436 TINVADQGIIDAGTA
+436 TV
-451 FLNYAGA
+451 
-458 VLNLNGTATVKAT
+458 
-471 YGAVTNLGQFNVK
+471 NVK
-484 NGDVVSAGAFYN
+484 NGDVTASNVTFN
-496 DGGTLSLSGGSL
+496 NNGTLSLTGGNL
-508 SGIDQLFNRT
+508 TGIGELTN
-518 GATVDIAAG
+518 
-527 RKLSVATFAGTGGST
+527 GTGGSIDIGAGRT
-542 TGAGT
+542 LSLATLTSSGGSATGAGT
-547 IEASTAFNL
+547 IEASTAFNFN
-556 EAGSYATKLTGT
+556 AGSYATKLTGT
-568 AGLNKIGPGTVT
+568 AVLNKIGSGTVT
-580 LTGTNTYTGGTDISG
+580 LTGTNTYTGGTNLSG

-605 LGNGVLSFNGGTLNA
+605 LGNGALSFSGGTLNA

-648 YNGLLSGTGAL
+648 YNGLLSGAGAL
-659 SKSGA
+659 STSGA

-670 ATNTYAG
+670 AANTYAG

-689 AGGSL
+689 TGGSL
-694 LFGKDLSVAGG
+694 LFGKDLSVAAG

-722 AGAVAL
+722 TGAMSL
-728 GAGALTVGHGDVSST
+728 GAGALTTGQGDVSST
-743 FAGATSG
+743 FAGGTSG

-756 VGSGML
+756 VGTGLL
-762 TLTGANTHI
+762 TLTGANTHS

-784 DGGTSGSLA
+784 DGGTSGSLD
-793 GNVALASGTALTFN
+793 GNVALASGTTLSFNRTGALTFGG
-807 RSNTLTFADVIS
+807 VIS
-819 GGGRVTILGGGT
+819 GGGAVTMLGGGT
-831 TILSGNNS
+831 TTLTADNTYT
-839 HSNGTEI
+839 NGTEI
-846 YSGTLQ
+846 YAGTFQ

-864 AIDNYNGTVA
+864 TINNYNGTLA
-874 VNRSNTY
+874 VNRSDTY
-881 TLANSINGNGGFS
+881 TLANNINGNGGFS

-905 ANTFSGGIAV
+905 ANTFSGGISV

-938 ANATLEIDGDTSIDT
+938 ANATLEIDGDMSIDT

-958 KGTGAN
+958 NGAGAN

-977 AMAQATLSGTALV
+977 AMAQAVLSGTALV

-1027 GSELVKAGSGKL
+1027 GTELVKAGSGKL

-1054 GGTVEVDGSGG
+1054 GGTVEVDGAGG
-1065 LGTGTVAFGGA
+1065 LGSGTVAFGGA
-1076 ATLRGTNGW
+1076 ATLRGTNAW

-1091 LDAAATLDTDT
+1091 LDAAATLETDN
-1102 SIVLNGAI
+1102 SMVLNGAI
-1110 SGAGSLVKTGSGD
+1110 SGSGSLVKTGSGD

-1148 DPATLGSGAVVNN
+1148 DPATLGSGAVINN

-1198 TMSGDTSLVGGTLQI
+1198 TMSGTTSLFGGTLQI
-1213 GDGTSGGGI
+1213 GDGTAGGGI
-1222 GSSSVVALNNSTL
+1222 GSSSVIALNDSTL
-1235 AFNRSSLVTFG
+1235 AFNRSNQVTFG
-1246 GILSGTGGL
+1246 GVLSGTGGL

-1268 NIYAGTTKITAG
+1268 NSYAGTTKITAG
-1280 TLQVGDG
+1280 KLQVGDG

-1294 SGSVENAGTL
+1294 SGSVENGGTL
-1304 AFNRSDIVTVANA
+1304 TFNRSDLVTVDNA
-1317 ISGAG
+1317 ISGTG
-1322 TFDQAGTGTTILTG
+1322 TFEQAGTGTTILTG
-1336 TSSYTGATRV
+1336 TSSYTGATTV
-1346 SAGKLVVNGSIA
+1346 SAGKLLVNGSIA
-1358 SSSSVTVDAG
+1358 ASSSVTVDAG

-1374 GTIATTIVNGT
+1374 GTIATTVVNGT

-1391 PGTLTVDGD
+1391 PGTLTVDGN

-1439 ETPNAVTGYYRLFN
+1439 ETPDAVTGYYRLFN

-1467 DAIISTAVANQ
+1467 DAFISTSVANQ
-1478 VNLMIRNNDQL
+1478 VNLILRNNDQL
-1489 LQFWDGTDL
+1489 LQFWDGSDL

-1509 TWSAGNGN
+1509 TWSASNGN

-1547 TGSLAFQGLQFSTD
+1547 DGTLAFQGLQFTTD
-1561 GYELTGGILA
+1561 GYQLTGGILA
-1571 LSGNPHGNEKAS
+1571 LSGNPFGNEKAS
-1583 FINTDNGVTATIGS
+1583 FINTDSGVTATIAS
-1597 MIADGDMTELDKLG
+1597 IIADGDMTELDKLG

-1629 SAGTLQLGNGG
+1629 SAGTLQLGDGG

-1646 GDIVNNSVLAF
+1646 GDIINNSVLAF

-1667 GYIGGTGRVEQN
+1667 GYIGGTGRLEQN

-1685 LTSANY
+1685 LTSANF
-1691 YTGGTTISA
+1691 YTGGTTINA

-1714 VLNNSRLVFNNTEAN
+1714 VLNNSKLVFNNTEAN
-1729 GEFAG
+1729 GEYAG
-1734 DITGTGAMTL
+1734 DITGTGTVTL
-1744 TGNSTVLMSGDISHS
+1744 TGNSVVLMSGDISHA

-1767 SVLQIGKSETSGTLS
+1767 SVLQIGKSETTGTLS
-1782 GKVSNSGTLAF
+1782 GNVSNSGTLAF

-1801 DGDMSGSGDFK
+1801 DGDISGSGDFK
-1812 KYGAGK
+1812 KYGEGK
-1818 LTLSGDSSGFDGII
+1818 LTLSGDSGGYDGIV

-1857 GLDYGAG
+1857 ALDYGAD
-1864 VDLANIMTLQQENTV
+1864 VDLANIMTLQQDNTV

-1902 VEKTGAGALVVNA
+1902 VEKTGAGTLVVKA
-1915 MQHGGPTTVSGGT
+1915 MQHGGPTTVSEGT
-1928 LKAGNAD
+1928 LKAGNAN

-1956 DQRIGSLAGAGSVT
+1956 DQQIGSLAGAGSVT

-1991 DASTTFSGSISGA
+1991 DASTIFSGSISGA
-2004 GNLSKIGTG
+2004 GNLSKVGSGI
-2013 VFTLSGSNSY
+2013 FTLSGTNSY

-2037 AANSFSSASA
+2037 ATNSFSSASA

-2063 VIGSLAGAGTVS
+2063 VIGSLAGAGTVA
-2075 LGAGTLTAGGNN
+2075 LGAGTLTTGGNN
-2087 GSTEFS
+2087 DWTDFS
-2093 GIITGTGSLTKKGTG
+2093 GVINGTGGLTKKGSGT
-2108 SFTLSGANTYTGA
+2108 FTLSGANTYSGA
-2121 TKIDAGTLTA
+2121 TRIDAGTLKA
-2131 GAANTL
+2131 GAANTI
-2137 ASSSAVSVGSGA
+2137 AAASAVSVGSGA

-2178 GNGDDTEFS
+2178 GDGNDTEFS
-2187 GVMSGGGFTKQGSG
+2187 GIMSGTGGLNKQGTG
-2201 KQTMSGESTYTG
+2201 KLTMSGDNTYTG
-2213 ATAVKAGELQ
+2213 ATSVKAGELQ
-2223 VNGKLGNTAVSV
+2223 VNGKLGDTAVTV
-2235 DSGATLSGSGTVSG
+2235 DSDATLSGSGTIAG
-2249 SVTVSDGGHIA
+2249 SVTVSDGGYIA

-2267 LTVGSLNLSNG
+2267 LTVGSLSLSDG

-2288 SDRIDVKGDLVLD
+2288 SDRIDVDGDLILD

-2310 DFGAGVYRLIDYGG
+2310 DFGAGVYRLINYGG

-2341 ASDLSIQTQVA
+2341 ASDLTIQTQVA

-2377 NGSVDGGDG
+2377 NGTVDGGDG
-2386 TWSAQGGNWTRQDGA
+2386 TWSAASGNWTRQDGA

-2415 QGTAGTVTVDSSQ
+2415 QGTAGTVTVDGSQ
-2428 GRMSVTGMQFATS
+2428 GAIAVTGMQFATS
-2441 GYVLKGDAIG
+2441 GYVIKGDAIG
-2451 LHDTATTI
+2451 LHDAATTI
-2459 RVGDGTVSSAGT
+2459 RVGDGTASSAGT
-2471 VASIESELT
+2471 IATIESELT
-2480 GAGGLVKD
+2480 GSGGLVKD

-2501 TGGTTIKGGTLS
+2501 TGGTVIKGGTLS

-2520 GGTSGGLTFIG
+2520 GAASGGLTFVG
-2531 GILTNTAAMTTE
+2531 GILTNTAAMTTA

-2555 DTQADLTAS
+2555 DTRADLTAS

-2578 GTLTLT
+2578 ETLTLT
-2584 GTNTYAG
+2584 GTNSYAG
-2591 GTKIGSGTLQIG
+2591 GTKISAGTLQIG
-2603 NGATSGSITGDVA
+2603 IGGTAGSIIGNVENNA
-2616 NSGTLAFN
+2616 VLAFN
-2624 RSALLTF
+2624 RSDLLTF
-2631 AGAISGSGAIKQIG
+2631 AGPISGSGAVKQIG
-2645 SGKTVLTGTNGYTGG
+2645 SGKTVLTGTNSYTGG
-2660 TTIAAGTL
+2660 TTISAGTL

-2689 QSTDASFANAIN
+2689 QATDASFANAIN
-2701 GTGSFTKS
+2701 GTGSFSKS
-2709 GNGALTLTG
+2709 GAGALTLTG

-2727 VSTGKLSVN
+2727 VSAGKLSVN

-2741 SAVTVASGATLG
+2741 SAVTVASGAVLG

-2764 SGSIVNTGSSIGT
+2764 SGSTVNAGSSIGT

-2785 FAAGSTFQVDVD
+2785 FATGSTFQVDVD

-2884 NQFAAGGAADKLGNK
+2884 NQFAAGGAADRLGNK

-2931 MLVDDS
+2931 MLVEDS

-2956 TQAPPVM
+2956 TAAALPVM
-2963 AYGLDGPEI
+2963 AYGPDGPEI

-3002 GRSTGGFIGGLDAG
+3002 GRTTGGFIGGLDAG
-3016 IGDNLRIGA
+3016 IGDSVRIGA
-3025 FAGYSNGSFDA
+3025 FAGYNNGSFSA
-3036 DDRASSG
+3036 HDRASSG

-3053 AGGRWQAFGL
+3053 AGGQWEAFSL

-3071 TDIETSR
+3071 ADIDTSR

-3085 KDRLTASYDAGIAQ
+3085 NDKLTASYDAGTAQ
-3099 VFGEASY
+3099 LFGEASY
-3106 RLQTGDAI
+3106 RLQKGDAI
-3114 VEPFAALAYINVRTD
+3114 VEPFAALAYINVKTD
-3129 SFTEKG
+3129 GFTEKG
-3135 GQAALTANASTA
+3135 GQAALTASAATT
-3147 ETTFT
+3147 ETTFA
-3152 TLGVRASTDIAI
+3152 TLGVRASTDISI
-3164 RGMDATLRGMAGW
+3164 RGMDAKLHGMVGW
-3177 RHAFGDVTPL
+3177 RHAFGDVTSL
-3187 SSVAFSG
+3187 TSVAFKG
-3194 GSAFQIAGAP
+3194 ASAFTVAGTP
-3204 VAKDVAI
+3204 IAKDTAI

-3217 LALSPDAK
+3217 LTLTPDAT
-3225 LGIAYTG
+3225 LGVTYAG
-3232 QFGSGVVDQSFRA
+3232 QFGSGAVDQSFRA
-3245 SLGVNF
+3245 NLGVSF